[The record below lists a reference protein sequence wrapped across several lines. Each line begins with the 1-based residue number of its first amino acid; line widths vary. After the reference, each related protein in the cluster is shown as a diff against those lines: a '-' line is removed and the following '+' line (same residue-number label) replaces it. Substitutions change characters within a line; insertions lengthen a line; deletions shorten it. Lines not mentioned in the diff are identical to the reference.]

1 MQTFACGYCIF
12 LMQKKNNI
20 LKRNVTLHQNNYLYK
35 RLTLI
40 NVMMKQVNIQ
50 FPLRML
56 GLLLGLFLS
65 VGAFAQIEVKGHVK
79 DATGEPIIG
88 ATVRVAGTQT
98 ATVSDFDGNFVLKA
112 NQGADIT
119 ISYVGY
125 QQATVK
131 AAPSLTVTL
140 QDDQTVLQDVVV
152 IGYGTVR
159 KSDATGSVMSV
170 EADQL
175 NKGLATSPADLLQG
189 KTPGVQITTNSGAP
203 GAGSTI
209 RIRGGSSL
217 SASNDPLIVID
228 GLPISST
235 EISGGDVLNTINP
248 NDIESFSI
256 LKDAS
261 ATAIYGS
268 RASNGVILIT
278 TKKGKAGS
286 KPRVNVDMSGSF
298 KTVAK
303 KVDVL
308 GADAFR
314 EFFMANYGDN
324 ADAVAALGNANT
336 KWQDEIY
343 RSAFS
348 EEINAS
354 VTGGYVS
361 KESTFKMPYRVS
373 AGFLNN
379 DGTLK
384 TTGMSRGTV
393 GINLTPTLLNDRLTI
408 NLNGKGVFT
417 HNSYADEGAIGAAV
431 QYDPLKPVDSMW
443 MSNGAPNTMST
454 LNPVAM
460 LNQQNKDSYVRR
472 FVGNAQFDYKFKF
485 LPGLRAN
492 LNLGLDFSTTTGWNI
507 SDQYSEVSYHD
518 KVQNGTGAWE
528 KYTQLR
534 RDQTLEFYLAYAK
547 ELKEIYSRFDV
558 LAGYSWQRFYN
569 KTTDKKIANDGSGQ
583 EYDVSKPI
591 FMTESYLVSF
601 YGRLNYTL
609 LDRYLLTFTLRDD
622 GTSRFQNN
630 KWGLFPSAALAWRI
644 SEEPFMKNADWLSN
658 LKLRLGYGITGQQ
671 NINQGD
677 YPSIPTVHTNQGG
690 SYYMFGNGIVV
701 PITAKGY
708 ASQIKW
714 EETTTY
720 NIGLDFG
727 FARNRIN
734 GSIDVYKRKTND
746 LLNKVPVAS
755 GTNLTNY
762 LLMNVGDMENKG
774 IEAALN
780 VVPIEKKDLRW
791 EIGFNI
797 AYNKNKITRLTASD
811 DPSYL
816 GVEAGDI
823 SGGVGNKIQIQQV
836 GNPINSFY
844 VYQQVYDEAGK
855 PLEGVYV
862 DRNFDGQIT
871 DDDRYV
877 YYKPDADVNLGL
889 NTELSYKKWTLS
901 ASLRSSL
908 GNYVY
913 NNVASNTEMKADM
926 WTNNFICNR
935 VSTAPYS
942 NFAQAQYK
950 SDYYVQNASFLKLD
964 KVTLAYN
971 IAPWV
976 RVNFTAQNIFTIT
989 KYDGVDPEVANGID
1003 NNMYP
1008 RSRNFILGASFNF

>member
-1 MQTFACGYCIF
+1 
-12 LMQKKNNI
+12 
-20 LKRNVTLHQNNYLYK
+20 
-35 RLTLI
+35 
-40 NVMMKQVNIQ
+40 MKQVNIQ
-50 FPLRML
+50 LPLRMMAL
-56 GLLLGLFLS
+56 VLGLFLS
-65 VGAFAQIEVKGHVK
+65 VGAFAQQITVKGHVK

-88 ATVRVAGTQT
+88 ASIRVVGTQT
-98 ATVSDFDGNFVLKA
+98 GAVSDFDGNFQVKA
-112 NQGADIT
+112 NQGQT
-119 ISYVGY
+119 LSVTYVGY
-125 QQATVK
+125 QTAEVK
-131 AAPSLTVTL
+131 AAPSVTITL
-140 QDDQTVLQDVVV
+140 QDDAQLLKDVVV
-152 IGYGTVR
+152 IGYGTVK

-235 EISGGDVLNTINP
+235 DISGGDVLNTINP

-278 TKKGKAGS
+278 TKKGKAGA
-286 KPRVNVDMSGSF
+286 KPRINVDLSGTF
-298 KTVAK
+298 KTVGK

-308 GADAFR
+308 SAEGLR
-314 EFFMANYGDN
+314 ELFTSRYSDN
-324 ADAVAALGNANT
+324 ADAMAALGNANT
-336 KWQDEIY
+336 NWQDEIY
-343 RSAFS
+343 KTAFA
-348 EEINAS
+348 EEVNAS
-354 VTGGYVS
+354 VTGGYVAQ
-361 KESTFKMPYRVS
+361 EGDFKMPYRIS

-384 TTGMSRGTV
+384 TSNMNRGTV
-393 GINLTPTLLNDRLTI
+393 GLNLTPTLLDDRLTI

-417 HNSYADEGAIGAAV
+417 HNAYADEGAIGQAV
-431 QYDPLKPVDSMW
+431 KYNPLKPVYNEDGTYHYWMNSGLPNSM
-443 MSNGAPNTMST
+443 AL
-454 LNPVAM
+454 LNPVAQ

-485 LPGLRAN
+485 LEGLRAN
-492 LNLGLDFSTTTGWNI
+492 LNLGLDFSTTSGWNVTEQNSEI
-507 SDQYSEVSYHD
+507 SWHD
-518 KVQNGTGAWE
+518 KAQNGSGLWE
-528 KYTQLR
+528 SYSQLR

-547 ELKEIYSRFDV
+547 ELEELKSRFDI
-558 LAGYSWQRFYN
+558 LGGYSWQRFFN
-569 KTTDKKIANDGSGQ
+569 RTTSYKVSNDGLGT
-583 EYDVSKPI
+583 EFATTPLFK
-591 FMTESYLVSF
+591 TESYLVSF

-609 LDRYLLTFTLRDD
+609 MERYLLTATLRND

-630 KWGLFPSAALAWRI
+630 KWGLFPSVALAWRI
-644 SEEPFMKNADWLSN
+644 SEEPFLKNVDWLSN

-671 NINQGD
+671 NIGQGD
-677 YPSIPTVHTNQGG
+677 YPSIATYHTNQAG
-690 SYYMFGNGIVV
+690 SYYWFGNSMII
-701 PITAKGY
+701 PITPKGY
-708 ASQIKW
+708 AAQIKW

-720 NIGLDFG
+720 NAGLDFG
-727 FARNRIN
+727 FMRNRIN
-734 GSIDVYKRKTND
+734 GSIDLYKRKTND
-746 LLNKVPVAS
+746 LLNFVPVSA

-762 LLMNVGDMENKG
+762 LLQNVGDMENKG
-774 IEAALN
+774 IEVALN
-780 VVPIEKKDLRW
+780 VVPIEQKDLRW
-791 EIGFNI
+791 EVGVNV
-797 AYNKNKITRLTASD
+797 AYNKNEITKLTASD
-811 DPSYL
+811 DPTYP
-816 GVEAGDI
+816 GVETGGI
-823 SGGVGNKIQIQQV
+823 SGGVGNKVQIQKV

-844 VYQQVYDEAGK
+844 VFQQVYAENGK

-862 DRNFDGQIT
+862 DRNHDGQIT

-877 YYKPDADVNLGL
+877 YYKPDADVNIGF

-913 NNVASNTEMKADM
+913 NNVASDAEMLADL
-926 WTNNFICNR
+926 WTNNFIANR
-935 VSTAPYS
+935 VTTAPFS
-942 NFAQAQYK
+942 NFSQAQYK

-971 IAPWV
+971 LTDWC
-976 RVNFTAQNIFTIT
+976 RLNFTAQNIFTIT
-989 KYDGVDPEVANGID
+989 NYEGVDPEVAGGID

>member
-1 MQTFACGYCIF
+1 MQ
-12 LMQKKNNI
+12 
-20 LKRNVTLHQNNYLYK
+20 
-35 RLTLI
+35 
-40 NVMMKQVNIQ
+40 MMKQVNIQ

-56 GLLLGLFLS
+56 GLILGLFLS
-65 VGAFAQIEVKGHVK
+65 VSAFAQIEVKGHVK
-79 DATGEPIIG
+79 DATGEAIIG
-88 ATVRVAGTQT
+88 ATVRVDGTQT
-98 ATVSDFDGNFVLKA
+98 ATVTDFDGNFVLKA
-112 NQGADIT
+112 NQGANIT

-125 QQATVK
+125 QNATVK
-131 AAPSLTVTL
+131 AAPSVEVTL
-140 QDDQTVLQDVVV
+140 VDDETVLQDVVV
-152 IGYGTVR
+152 IGYGSVR
-159 KSDATGSVMSV
+159 KSDATGSVTSV

-189 KTPGVQITTNSGAP
+189 KTPGVQVTTNSGAP
-203 GAGSTI
+203 GAGAKI
-209 RIRGGSSL
+209 RLSGGSSL

-235 EISGGDVLNTINP
+235 EISGGDLLNTINP

-278 TKKGKAGS
+278 TKKGKAGA
-286 KPRVNVDMSGSF
+286 KPRINVDMSGTF

-308 GADAFR
+308 SADAFR
-314 EFFMANYGDN
+314 EFFVANYGDN
-324 ADAVAALGNANT
+324 ADAMAALGNANT

-343 RSAFS
+343 RNAFA

-361 KESTFKMPYRVS
+361 KEQVFKMPYRVS

-393 GINLTPTLLNDRLTI
+393 GFNLTPTLLNDRLTI
-408 NLNGKGVFT
+408 NLNAKGVFT
-417 HNSYADEGAIGAAV
+417 HNKFADEGAIGAAV
-431 QYDPLKPVDSMW
+431 QYNPLKPVDHKW
-443 MSNGAPNTMST
+443 ESNGAPNTMST

-460 LNQQNKDSYVRR
+460 LDEQHKSSYIRR
-472 FVGNAQFDYKFKF
+472 FIGNAQFDYKFKF
-485 LPGLRAN
+485 LDGLRAN
-492 LNLGLDFSTTTGWNI
+492 LNIGIDYSTTSGWNI
-507 SDQYSEVSYHD
+507 TDEGSEISYHN
-518 KVQNGTGAWE
+518 KVENGTGLWE
-528 KYTQLR
+528 KYTQKR
-534 RDQTLEFYLAYAK
+534 NDKTLEFYLAYAR

-558 LAGYSWQRFYN
+558 LAGYSWQHFYN
-569 KTTDKKIANDGSGQ
+569 ETTSEKESNDGHHTRLYG
-583 EYDVSKPI
+583 DPTLFK
-591 FMTESYLVSF
+591 TESYLISF
-601 YGRLNYTL
+601 YGRLNYTFM
-609 LDRYLLTFTLRDD
+609 DRYLLTFTIRDD

-630 KWGLFPSAALAWRI
+630 KWGVFPSAALAWRVN
-644 SEEPFMKNADWLSN
+644 EEPFLMNVVWLSN
-658 LKLRLGYGITGQQ
+658 LKLRLGWGITGQQ

-677 YPSIPTVHTNQGG
+677 YPSIATYHTNQHG
-690 SYYMFGNGIVV
+690 SYYWFGNNEII
-701 PITAKGY
+701 PITPKGY
-708 ASQIKW
+708 AAQIKW

-727 FARNRIN
+727 FMRNRIN

-746 LLNKVPVAS
+746 LLNRVPVAA

-774 IEAALN
+774 IEVALN
-780 VVPIEKKDLRW
+780 VVPFEKKDLRW
-791 EIGFNI
+791 ELGVNVS
-797 AYNKNKITRLTASD
+797 YNKNEITKLTASD
-811 DPSYL
+811 DPSYP
-816 GVEAGDI
+816 GVETGGI
-823 SGGVGNKIQIQQV
+823 SGGVGNNIQIQKV

-844 VYQQVYDEAGK
+844 VLQQVYDEAGK

-862 DRNFDGQIT
+862 DRNHDGQIT

-877 YYKPDADVNLGL
+877 YYKPDADVNIGF
-889 NTELSYKKWTLS
+889 NTELNYKKWTLS
-901 ASLRSSL
+901 AAFRASL

-935 VSTAPYS
+935 VSTAPET
-942 NFAQAQYK
+942 NFQQAQYK

-971 IAPWV
+971 IASWV
-976 RVNFTAQNIFTIT
+976 RVNFTAQNVFTIT
-989 KYDGVDPEVANGID
+989 KYKGVDPEVANGID

>member
-1 MQTFACGYCIF
+1 
-12 LMQKKNNI
+12 
-20 LKRNVTLHQNNYLYK
+20 
-35 RLTLI
+35 
-40 NVMMKQVNIQ
+40 MMKQVKLM
-50 FPLRML
+50 PKRML
-56 GLLLGLFLS
+56 ALICGLILS
-65 VGAFAQIEVKGHVK
+65 ITAFAQQITVNGNVK

-88 ATVRVAGTQT
+88 ATVRVAGQQGGVIT
-98 ATVSDFDGNFVLKA
+98 DFDGNFHIQA
-112 NQGADIT
+112 NSGATIT
-119 ISYVGY
+119 VSYVGY
-125 QQATVK
+125 QEAQVA
-131 AAPSLTVTL
+131 AAPRVNIVL
-140 QDDQTVLQDVVV
+140 QDDAQLLKDVVV
-152 IGYGTVR
+152 IGYGTVK

-228 GLPISST
+228 GLPISGT
-235 EISGGDVLNTINP
+235 GISGGDVLNTINP

-286 KPRVNVDMSGSF
+286 KPRVNIDMTGTV

-308 GADAFR
+308 DANAFR
-314 EFFMANYGDN
+314 EFFTANYADN
-324 ADAVAALGNANT
+324 ADAMAALGNANT
-336 KWQDEIY
+336 NWQDQIY
-343 RSAFS
+343 RTAFS

-354 VTGGYVS
+354 VTGGYVAKNKAFS
-361 KESTFKMPYRVS
+361 MPYRVS

-384 TTGMSRGTV
+384 TTNMNRGTI
-393 GINLTPTLLNDRLTI
+393 GLNLTPTLLNDRLTI

-417 HNSYADEGAIGAAV
+417 HNSFADEGAIGQAV
-431 QYDPLKPVDSMW
+431 KYNPLKPVYNEDGSYHYWMISGLPNSM
-443 MSNGAPNTMST
+443 SL
-454 LNPVAM
+454 LNPVAQ
-460 LNQQNKDSYVRR
+460 LYQQNKDSYVRR

-485 LPGLRAN
+485 LEGLRAN
-492 LNLGLDFSTTTGWNI
+492 LNLGLDYSTTTGWNVTEKDSEI
-507 SDQYSEVSYHD
+507 SWHN
-518 KVQNGTGAWE
+518 KVENGSGAWQ
-528 KYTQLR
+528 KYTQKR
-534 RDQTLEFYLAYAK
+534 QDKTLEFYLAYAR
-547 ELKEIYSRFDV
+547 ELKEINSRFDI
-558 LAGYSWQRFYN
+558 LGGYSWQHFHN
-569 KTTDKKIANDGSGQ
+569 ETTDFKMANDGSGT
-583 EYDVSKPI
+583 EFNYTPLFK
-591 FMTESYLVSF
+591 TESYLVSF
-601 YGRLNYTL
+601 YGRLNYTFM
-609 LDRYLLTFTLRDD
+609 DRYLLTATLRND

-630 KWGLFPSAALAWRI
+630 KWGLFPSVALAWRI
-644 SEEPFMKNADWLSN
+644 SEEPFLHNVDWLSN

-671 NINQGD
+671 NIGQGD
-677 YPSIPTVHTNQGG
+677 YPSIPTYHTNMGG
-690 SYYMFGNGIVV
+690 SYYWFGNNVIV
-701 PITAKGY
+701 PITPKGY
-708 ASQIKW
+708 AAQIKW

-727 FARNRIN
+727 FWNNRIN
-734 GSIDVYKRKTND
+734 GSVDVYKRVTND
-746 LLNKVPVAS
+746 LLNYVPVA
-755 GTNLTNY
+755 GLTNLTNY
-762 LLMNVGDMENKG
+762 LLQNVGDMENKG
-774 IEAALN
+774 IEVALN

-791 EIGFNI
+791 EIGVNV
-797 AYNKNKITRLTASD
+797 AYNKNEITRLTASD

-816 GVEAGDI
+816 GVETGGI
-823 SGGVGNKIQIQQV
+823 SGGVGNNIQIQKV
-836 GNPINSFY
+836 GNPLNSFY
-844 VYQQVYDEAGK
+844 VFQQVYDEAGK

-862 DRNFDGQIT
+862 DRNHDGQIT

-877 YYKPDADVNLGL
+877 YYKPDADVNIGL
-889 NTELSYKKWTLS
+889 NTELSYQKWTLS

-913 NNVASNTEMKADM
+913 NNVQSDAEMKADM
-926 WTNNFICNR
+926 WTNNFIANR
-935 VSTAPYS
+935 ISSAPYT

-964 KVTLAYN
+964 RVTLAYN
-971 IAPWV
+971 ICDWA
-976 RVNFTAQNIFTIT
+976 RVHFTAQNIFTIT
-989 KYDGVDPEVANGID
+989 NYKGVDPEVAGGID

-1008 RSRNFILGASFNF
+1008 RSRNFLVGASFNF

>member
-1 MQTFACGYCIF
+1 
-12 LMQKKNNI
+12 
-20 LKRNVTLHQNNYLYK
+20 
-35 RLTLI
+35 
-40 NVMMKQVNIQ
+40 MMKQVNIQ
-50 FPLRML
+50 VPLRML
-56 GLLLGLFLS
+56 GLILGLFLS

-79 DATGEPIIG
+79 DAAGEDIIG
-88 ATVRVAGTQT
+88 ATVRVEGTQT

-112 NQGADIT
+112 KEGAT
-119 ISYVGY
+119 LVVSYVGY
-125 QQATVK
+125 QNATVK
-131 AAPSLTVTL
+131 AAPTVEVTL
-140 QDDQTVLQDVVV
+140 VDDETVLQDVVV
-152 IGYGTVR
+152 IGYGSVR

-189 KTPGVQITTNSGAP
+189 KTPGVQIVTNSGAP
-203 GAGSTI
+203 GAGAKI

-235 EISGGDVLNTINP
+235 EISGGDMLNTINP

-286 KPRVNVDMSGSF
+286 KPRINVDMSGTF

-308 GADAFR
+308 SADAFR
-314 EFFMANYGDN
+314 EFFMANYGTN

-336 KWQDEIY
+336 NWQDEIY
-343 RSAFS
+343 RNTFA

-354 VTGGYVS
+354 VSGGYVS
-361 KESTFKMPYRVS
+361 GNKTFKMPYRVS

-379 DGTLK
+379 DGNLK
-384 TTGMSRGTV
+384 TTGMSRTNLGF
-393 GINLTPTLLNDRLTI
+393 NLTPTLFDDRLTI

-417 HNSYADEGAIGAAV
+417 HNKFADEGAIGSAI
-431 QYDPLKPVDSMW
+431 QYNPLKSVDSKW
-443 MSNGAPNTMST
+443 ESNGAPNTMST
-454 LNPVAM
+454 LNPVFQ
-460 LNQQNKDSYVRR
+460 LNEQHKSSYVRR

-485 LPGLRAN
+485 LDGLRAN
-492 LNLGLDFSTTTGWNI
+492 LNLGLDISTTSGWNI
-507 SDQYSEVSYHD
+507 SDYQSEVSYHN
-518 KVQNGTGAWE
+518 KVENGTGLFE

-558 LAGYSWQRFYN
+558 LAGYSWQHFYN
-569 KTTDKKIANDGSGQ
+569 KTTNEKVSNDGNNTYLYG
-583 EYDVSKPI
+583 DPNLFK
-591 FMTESYLVSF
+591 TESFLISF

-609 LDRYLLTFTLRDD
+609 LDRYLLTFTIRDD

-630 KWGLFPSAALAWRI
+630 KWGVFPSAALAWRI
-644 SEEPFMKNADWLSN
+644 SEENFMKSADWLSN
-658 LKLRLGYGITGQQ
+658 LKLRLGWGITGQQ

-677 YPSIPTVHTNQGG
+677 YPSIATYHTNQHG
-690 SYYMFGNGIVV
+690 SLYMFGNNVII
-701 PITAKGY
+701 PITPKGY
-708 ASQIKW
+708 APQIKW

-727 FARNRIN
+727 FLGNRIN
-734 GSIDVYKRKTND
+734 GSIDVYQRKTKD

-762 LLMNVGDMENKG
+762 LLTNVGDMENKG
-774 IEAALN
+774 IEGALN
-780 VVPIEKKDLRW
+780 VVPIEQKDLRL

-797 AYNKNKITRLTASD
+797 TYNKNKITRLTASD
-811 DPSYL
+811 DPSYP
-816 GVEAGDI
+816 GVEDGGI
-823 SGGVGNKIQIQQV
+823 SGGVGNKIQIQKV
-836 GNPINSFY
+836 GNPMNSFY
-844 VYQQVYDEAGK
+844 VLQQVYDEAGK

-862 DRNFDGQIT
+862 DRNHDGQIT

-877 YYKPDADVNLGL
+877 YYKPDPDVIIGL
-889 NTELSYKKWTLS
+889 NTELSYKKWTFS
-901 ASLRSSL
+901 AAFRSFL

-942 NFAQAQYK
+942 NFQQAQYK

-964 KVTLAYN
+964 KVTVAYN

-976 RVNFTAQNIFTIT
+976 RVNFTAQNVFTIS

>member
-1 MQTFACGYCIF
+1 MQ
-12 LMQKKNNI
+12 
-20 LKRNVTLHQNNYLYK
+20 
-35 RLTLI
+35 
-40 NVMMKQVNIQ
+40 MMKQVNIQ

-56 GLLLGLFLS
+56 GLILGLFLS
-65 VGAFAQIEVKGHVK
+65 VSAFAQIEVKGHVK
-79 DATGEPIIG
+79 DATGEAIIG
-88 ATVRVAGTQT
+88 ATVRVDGTQT
-98 ATVSDFDGNFVLKA
+98 ATVTDFDGNFVLKA
-112 NQGADIT
+112 NQGANIT

-125 QQATVK
+125 QNATVK
-131 AAPSLTVTL
+131 AAPSVEVTL
-140 QDDQTVLQDVVV
+140 VDDETVLQDVVV
-152 IGYGTVR
+152 IGYGSVR
-159 KSDATGSVMSV
+159 KSDATGSVTSV

-189 KTPGVQITTNSGAP
+189 KTPGVQVTTNSGAP
-203 GAGSTI
+203 GAGAKI

-235 EISGGDVLNTINP
+235 EISGGDLLNTINP

-278 TKKGKAGS
+278 TKKGKAGA
-286 KPRVNVDMSGSF
+286 KPRINVDMSGTF

-308 GADAFR
+308 SADAFR
-314 EFFMANYGDN
+314 DFFTANYGDN
-324 ADAVAALGNANT
+324 ADAMAALGNANT

-343 RSAFS
+343 KNAFA

-361 KESTFKMPYRVS
+361 KEQAFKMPYRVS

-384 TTGMSRGTV
+384 TTGMSRGTL
-393 GINLTPTLLNDRLTI
+393 GFNLTPTLFDDRLTI
-408 NLNGKGVFT
+408 NLNAKGVFT
-417 HNSYADEGAIGAAV
+417 HNKFADEGAIGAAV
-431 QYDPLKPVDSMW
+431 QYNPLKSVDHKW
-443 MSNGAPNTMST
+443 ESNGAPNTMST

-460 LNQQNKDSYVRR
+460 LNEQHKSSYVRR
-472 FVGNAQFDYKFKF
+472 FIGNAQFDYKFKF
-485 LPGLRAN
+485 LDGLRAN
-492 LNLGLDFSTTTGWNI
+492 LNLGIDYSTTSGWNI
-507 SDQYSEVSYHD
+507 TDMGSEISYHN
-518 KVQNGTGAWE
+518 KVENGTGLWE
-528 KYTQLR
+528 KYTQKR
-534 RDQTLEFYLAYAK
+534 NDKTLEFYLAYAR

-558 LAGYSWQRFYN
+558 LAGYSWQHFHN
-569 KTTDKKIANDGSGQ
+569 ETTNEKESNDGHHTRLYG
-583 EYDVSKPI
+583 DPTLFK
-591 FMTESYLVSF
+591 TESYLISF
-601 YGRLNYTL
+601 YGRLNYTFM
-609 LDRYLLTFTLRDD
+609 DRYLLTFTIRDD

-630 KWGLFPSAALAWRI
+630 KWGVFPSAALAWRMT
-644 SEEPFMKNADWLSN
+644 EEPFLRNVDWLSN
-658 LKLRLGYGITGQQ
+658 LKLRLGWGITGQQ

-677 YPSIPTVHTNQGG
+677 YPSIATYHTNQHG
-690 SYYMFGNGIVV
+690 SYYWFGNNEII
-701 PITAKGY
+701 PITPKGY
-708 ASQIKW
+708 AAQIKW

-727 FARNRIN
+727 FVRNRIN
-734 GSIDVYKRKTND
+734 GSIDVYKRVTKD
-746 LLNKVPVAS
+746 LLNRVPVAA

-774 IEAALN
+774 IEVALN

-791 EIGFNI
+791 EVGVNVS
-797 AYNKNKITRLTASD
+797 YNKNEITKLTASD
-811 DPSYL
+811 DPSYP
-816 GVEAGDI
+816 GVEAGGI
-823 SGGVGNKIQIQQV
+823 SGGVGNNIQIQKV

-844 VYQQVYDEAGK
+844 VLQQVYDEAGK

-862 DRNFDGQIT
+862 DRNHDGQIT

-877 YYKPDADVNLGL
+877 YYKPDADVNIGL

-901 ASLRSSL
+901 AAFRSSL

-935 VSTAPYS
+935 VSTAPNT
-942 NFAQAQYK
+942 NFQQAQYK

-971 IAPWV
+971 LASWV
-976 RVNFTAQNIFTIT
+976 RLNFTAQNVFTIT

>member
-1 MQTFACGYCIF
+1 
-12 LMQKKNNI
+12 
-20 LKRNVTLHQNNYLYK
+20 
-35 RLTLI
+35 
-40 NVMMKQVNIQ
+40 MKQVNIQ
-50 FPLRML
+50 IPLRML

-65 VGAFAQIEVKGHVK
+65 VGAFAQIDVKGHVK

-88 ATVRVAGTQT
+88 ATVRVDGTQT
-98 ATVSDFDGNFVLKA
+98 ATISDFDGNFALTA
-112 NQGADIT
+112 NQGANISV
-119 ISYVGY
+119 SYVGFVT
-125 QQATVK
+125 ATVK
-131 AAPSLTVTL
+131 AAPNLVITL
-140 QDDQTVLQDVVV
+140 KEDQTVLQDVVV

-159 KSDATGSVMSV
+159 KSDATGSVMTV

-189 KTPGVQITTNSGAP
+189 KTPGVQIMTNSGAP

-268 RASNGVILIT
+268 RASNGVIIIT
-278 TKKGKAGS
+278 TKKGKAGA
-286 KPRVNVDMSGSF
+286 KPHVNIDMTGSF
-298 KTVAK
+298 KTIAK

-308 GADAFR
+308 GADSFKD
-314 EFFMANYGDN
+314 FFVANYSGN
-324 ADAVAALGNANT
+324 ADAMAALGNAKT
-336 KWQDEIY
+336 DWQDKIY
-343 RSAFS
+343 RTAWT

-354 VTGGYVS
+354 VTGGYVKGS
-361 KESTFKMPYRVS
+361 DFKMPYRVS

-379 DGTLK
+379 DGILK
-384 TTGMSRGTV
+384 TTNMNRGTFGV
-393 GINLTPTLLNDRLTI
+393 NLTPTLLDDRLTI

-417 HNSYADEGAIGAAV
+417 HNSFADEGAIGSAI
-431 QYDPLKPVDSMW
+431 QYNPLKPVYNEDGSYHYWMNSGLPNSM
-443 MSNGAPNTMST
+443 AT
-454 LNPVAM
+454 LNPVAQ
-460 LNQQNKDSYVRR
+460 LEQQNKDSYVRR

-492 LNLGLDFSTTTGWNI
+492 LNLGLDYSTTTGWDI
-507 SDQYSEVSYHD
+507 TDYKSEISYHN
-518 KVQNGTGAWE
+518 KVQNGTGEWK
-528 KYTQLR
+528 KYTQMR
-534 RDQTLEFYLAYAK
+534 RDQTLEFYLAYAR
-547 ELKEIYSRFDV
+547 ELKELRSRFDI
-558 LAGYSWQRFYN
+558 LGGYSWQHFYN
-569 KTTDKKIANDGSGQ
+569 KKTERKLSNDGNNL
-583 EYDVSKPI
+583 EYAVKEPI

-601 YGRLNYTL
+601 YGRLNWTL
-609 LDRYLLTFTLRDD
+609 MDRYLLTATLRND

-630 KWGLFPSAALAWRI
+630 KWGLFPSVALAWRI
-644 SEEPFMKNADWLSN
+644 NEEAFLKDVDWLSN

-677 YPSIPTVHTNQGG
+677 YPSIPTYHTNQGG
-690 SYYMFGNGIVV
+690 SYYWFGNSAIV
-701 PITAKGY
+701 PITPKGY
-708 ASQIKW
+708 AAQIKW

-720 NIGLDFG
+720 NVGLDFG
-727 FARNRIN
+727 FLKNRIN
-734 GSIDVYKRKTND
+734 GSVDVYKRKTND
-746 LLNKVPVAS
+746 LLNEVPVAA

-762 LLMNVGDMENKG
+762 LLQNVGDMENKG
-774 IEAALN
+774 IEVAVN
-780 VVPIEKKDLRW
+780 VVPIEKKNLRW
-791 EIGFNI
+791 EIGVNF
-797 AYNKNKITRLTASD
+797 AYNKNEITRLTASD

-816 GVEAGDI
+816 GVEVGDI
-823 SGGVGNKIQIQQV
+823 NGGVGNHIQIQQV

-844 VYQQVYDEAGK
+844 VFQQVYDEAGK

-862 DRNFDGQIT
+862 DRNHDGQIT
-871 DDDRYV
+871 DNDRYV
-877 YYKPDADVNLGL
+877 YYKPDADVNIGL

-901 ASLRSSL
+901 AAFRSSL

-935 VSTAPYS
+935 VTTAPYS
-942 NFAQAQYK
+942 DFSQAQYR

-964 KVTLAYN
+964 KMTLAYN
-971 IAPWV
+971 VCDWI
-976 RVNFTAQNIFTIT
+976 RVHLTAQNVFTIT
-989 KYDGVDPEVANGID
+989 NYKGVDPEVKDGLD
-1003 NNMYP
+1003 KNMYP
-1008 RSRNFILGASFNF
+1008 RSRNFIVGASFNF

>member
-1 MQTFACGYCIF
+1 
-12 LMQKKNNI
+12 
-20 LKRNVTLHQNNYLYK
+20 
-35 RLTLI
+35 
-40 NVMMKQVNIQ
+40 MMKQVNIQ
-50 FPLRML
+50 VPLRML
-56 GLLLGLFLS
+56 GLILGLFLS

-79 DATGEPIIG
+79 DAAGEDIIG
-88 ATVRVAGTQT
+88 ATIRVEGTQT

-112 NQGADIT
+112 NEGAT
-119 ISYVGY
+119 LVVSYVGY
-125 QQATVK
+125 QNATVK
-131 AAPSLTVTL
+131 AAPFVEVTL
-140 QDDQTVLQDVVV
+140 QDDATVLQDVVV

-189 KTPGVQITTNSGAP
+189 KTPGVQIVSTSGAP
-203 GAGSTI
+203 GASSKI

-235 EISGGDVLNTINP
+235 EISGGDMLNTINP

-286 KPRVNVDMSGSF
+286 KPRINVDMSGTF

-308 GADAFR
+308 SADAFR
-314 EFFMANYGDN
+314 EFFMANYGTN

-336 KWQDEIY
+336 NWQDEIY
-343 RSAFS
+343 RNTFA

-354 VTGGYVS
+354 VSGGYVS
-361 KESTFKMPYRVS
+361 GNKVFKMPYRVS

-379 DGTLK
+379 DGNLK
-384 TTGMSRGTV
+384 TTGMSRGNF
-393 GINLTPTLLNDRLTI
+393 GFNLTPTLFDDRLTI

-417 HNSYADEGAIGAAV
+417 HNKFADEGAIGSAI
-431 QYDPLKPVDSMW
+431 QYNPLKPVDNKW
-443 MSNGAPNTMST
+443 ESNGAPNTMST
-454 LNPVAM
+454 LNPVFQ
-460 LNQQNKDSYVRR
+460 LNEQHKSSYVRR

-485 LPGLRAN
+485 LDGLRAN
-492 LNLGLDFSTTTGWNI
+492 LNLGLDISTTSGWNI
-507 SDQYSEVSYHD
+507 SDYQSEVSYHN
-518 KVQNGTGAWE
+518 KVENGTGLWE

-547 ELKEIYSRFDV
+547 ELKEINSRFDV
-558 LAGYSWQRFYN
+558 LAGYSWQHFYN
-569 KTTDKKIANDGSGQ
+569 KTTNEKKSNDGNNKYLYG
-583 EYDVSKPI
+583 DPTLFK
-591 FMTESYLVSF
+591 TESYLISF
-601 YGRLNYTL
+601 YGRLNYTFM
-609 LDRYLLTFTLRDD
+609 DRYLLTFTIRDD

-630 KWGLFPSAALAWRI
+630 KWGVFPSAALAWRI
-644 SEEPFMKNADWLSN
+644 SEENFMKNVDWLSN
-658 LKLRLGYGITGQQ
+658 LKLRLGWGITGQQ

-677 YPSIPTVHTNQGG
+677 YPSIATYHTNQHG
-690 SYYMFGNGIVV
+690 SLYMFGNNVII
-701 PITAKGY
+701 PITPKGY

-727 FARNRIN
+727 FLGNRIN
-734 GSIDVYKRKTND
+734 GSIDVYMRKTKD

-762 LLMNVGDMENKG
+762 LLTNVGDMENKG
-774 IEAALN
+774 IEGALN
-780 VVPIEKKDLRW
+780 VVPIEQKDLRW

-811 DPSYL
+811 DPSYP
-816 GVEAGDI
+816 GVEDGGI
-823 SGGVGNKIQIQQV
+823 SGGVGNKIQIQKV
-836 GNPINSFY
+836 GNPMNSFY
-844 VYQQVYDEAGK
+844 VLQQVYDETGK
-855 PLEGVYV
+855 PLEGIYV
-862 DRNFDGQIT
+862 DRNHDGQIT

-877 YYKPDADVNLGL
+877 YYKPDPDVIIGL

-901 ASLRSSL
+901 AAFRSFL

-942 NFAQAQYK
+942 NFQQAQYK

-964 KVTLAYN
+964 KITLAYN

-976 RVNFTAQNIFTIT
+976 RVNFTAQNVFTIT

>member
-1 MQTFACGYCIF
+1 
-12 LMQKKNNI
+12 
-20 LKRNVTLHQNNYLYK
+20 
-35 RLTLI
+35 
-40 NVMMKQVNIQ
+40 MMKQVKLM
-50 FPLRML
+50 PKRML
-56 GLLLGLFLS
+56 ALICGLILS
-65 VGAFAQIEVKGHVK
+65 ITAFAQQITVNGNVK

-88 ATVRVAGTQT
+88 ATVRVAGQT
-98 ATVSDFDGNFVLKA
+98 GGVITDIDGNFQVKA
-112 NQGADIT
+112 NSGATIT
-119 ISYVGY
+119 VSYVGY
-125 QQATVK
+125 QEASVA
-131 AAPSLTVTL
+131 AAPRVNIVLE
-140 QDDQTVLQDVVV
+140 DDAQLLKDVVV
-152 IGYGTVR
+152 IGYGTVK

-235 EISGGDVLNTINP
+235 GISGGDVLNTINP

-286 KPRVNVDMSGSF
+286 KPRVNIDMTGTF

-308 GADAFR
+308 EGDAFR

-343 RSAFS
+343 RTAFS

-354 VTGGYVS
+354 VTGGYVAKNS
-361 KESTFKMPYRVS
+361 DFKMPYRVS

-384 TTGMSRGTV
+384 TTNMNRSTLGV
-393 GINLTPTLLNDRLTI
+393 NLTPTLLDDRLTI

-417 HNSYADEGAIGAAV
+417 HNSFADEGAIGSAV
-431 QYDPLKPVDSMW
+431 QYNPMKPVYNEDGKFHYW
-443 MSNGAPNTMST
+443 MNGNLPNSMST
-454 LNPVAM
+454 LNPVAQ
-460 LNQQNKDSYVRR
+460 LEQQNKDAYVRR

-485 LPGLRAN
+485 LEGLRAN
-492 LNLGLDFSTTTGWNI
+492 LNLGLDYSTTSGWNI
-507 SDQYSEVSYHD
+507 TDYESEVSFHSKD
-518 KVQNGTGAWE
+518 QNGAGLWQ
-528 KYTQLR
+528 KYTQK
-534 RDQTLEFYLAYAK
+534 RDDKTLEFYLAYAR
-547 ELKEIYSRFDV
+547 ELKEINSRFDI
-558 LAGYSWQRFYN
+558 LGGYSWQHFYN
-569 KTTDKKIANDGSGQ
+569 ETTDYKQSNDGKETKYS
-583 EYDVSKPI
+583 YTPLYK
-591 FMTESYLVSF
+591 TESYLVSF
-601 YGRLNYTL
+601 YGRLNYTFM
-609 LDRYLLTFTLRDD
+609 DRYLLTFTLRDD
-622 GTSRFQNN
+622 GTSRFKNN
-630 KWGLFPSAALAWRI
+630 KWGLFPSAAFAWRI
-644 SEEPFMKNADWLSN
+644 NEEPFLKNVDWLSN
-658 LKLRLGYGITGQQ
+658 LKLRLGYGVTGQQ

-677 YPSIPTVHTNQGG
+677 YPSIPTYHTNQPG
-690 SYYMFGNGIVV
+690 SYYWFGNGMVI
-701 PITAKGY
+701 PITPKGY
-708 ASQIKW
+708 AGEIKW

-720 NIGLDFG
+720 NVGLDFG
-727 FARNRIN
+727 FWNNRIN
-734 GSIDVYKRKTND
+734 GSIDLYKRTTND
-746 LLNKVPVAS
+746 LLNYVPVSA

-762 LLMNVGDMENKG
+762 LLQNVGDMENKG
-774 IEAALN
+774 IEVALN

-791 EIGFNI
+791 ELGVNV
-797 AYNKNKITRLTASD
+797 AYNKNEITKLTASD
-811 DPSYL
+811 DPTYI
-816 GVEAGDI
+816 GVLTGGI
-823 SGGVGNKIQIQQV
+823 SGGVGNNIQIQKV

-844 VYQQVYDEAGK
+844 VYQQVYDQNGK

-862 DRNFDGQIT
+862 DRNGDGQIS

-877 YYKPDADVNLGL
+877 YYKPDADVNIGF

-901 ASLRSSL
+901 AALRSSL

-913 NNVASNTEMKADM
+913 NNVQSNNEMKADM
-926 WTNNFICNR
+926 WTNNFIANR
-935 VSTAPYS
+935 VTTAPFT
-942 NFAQAQYK
+942 NFSQAQYI
-950 SDYYVQNASFLKLD
+950 SDYYVQNASYLKLD
-964 KVTLAYN
+964 KLTLAYN
-971 IAPWV
+971 ITDWA
-976 RVNFTAQNIFTIT
+976 RVHFTAQNVFTVT
-989 KYDGVDPEVANGID
+989 NYKGVDPEVAGGID

-1008 RSRNFILGASFNF
+1008 RSRNFLVGASFNF

>member
-1 MQTFACGYCIF
+1 
-12 LMQKKNNI
+12 
-20 LKRNVTLHQNNYLYK
+20 
-35 RLTLI
+35 
-40 NVMMKQVNIQ
+40 MKQVNIQ
-50 FPLRML
+50 VPLRML
-56 GLLLGLFLS
+56 GLILGLFRS

-79 DATGEPIIG
+79 DAAGEDIIG
-88 ATVRVAGTQT
+88 ATVRVEGTQT

-112 NQGADIT
+112 KEGATIT
-119 ISYVGY
+119 VSYVGY
-125 QQATVK
+125 QTATVK
-131 AAPSLTVTL
+131 AAPNVEVTL
-140 QDDQTVLQDVVV
+140 VDDETVLQDVVV
-152 IGYGTVR
+152 IGYGSVR

-189 KTPGVQITTNSGAP
+189 KTPGVQIVTNSGAP
-203 GAGSTI
+203 GAGAKI

-235 EISGGDVLNTINP
+235 EISGGDMLNTINP

-286 KPRVNVDMSGSF
+286 KPRINVDMSGTF

-308 GADAFR
+308 SADAFR
-314 EFFMANYGDN
+314 EFFMANYGTN

-336 KWQDEIY
+336 NWQDEIY
-343 RSAFS
+343 RNTFA

-354 VTGGYVS
+354 VSGGYVS
-361 KESTFKMPYRVS
+361 GNKTFKMPYRVS

-379 DGTLK
+379 DGNLK
-384 TTGMSRGTV
+384 TTGMSRTNFGF
-393 GINLTPTLLNDRLTI
+393 NLTPTLFDDRLTI

-417 HNSYADEGAIGAAV
+417 HNKFADEGAIGSAI
-431 QYDPLKPVDSMW
+431 QYNPLKSVDSKW
-443 MSNGAPNTMST
+443 ESNGAPNTMST
-454 LNPVAM
+454 LNPVFQ
-460 LNQQNKDSYVRR
+460 LNEQHKSSYVRR

-485 LPGLRAN
+485 LDGLRAN
-492 LNLGLDFSTTTGWNI
+492 LNLGLDISTTSGWNI
-507 SDQYSEVSYHD
+507 SDYQSEVSYHN
-518 KVQNGTGAWE
+518 KVENGTGLFE

-558 LAGYSWQRFYN
+558 LAGYSWQHFYN
-569 KTTDKKIANDGSGQ
+569 KTTNEKVSNDGNNTYLYG
-583 EYDVSKPI
+583 DPTLFK
-591 FMTESYLVSF
+591 TESFLISF

-609 LDRYLLTFTLRDD
+609 LDRYLLTFTIRDD

-630 KWGLFPSAALAWRI
+630 KWGVFPSAALAWRI
-644 SEEPFMKNADWLSN
+644 SEENFMKSADWLSN
-658 LKLRLGYGITGQQ
+658 LKLRLGWGITGQQ

-677 YPSIPTVHTNQGG
+677 YPSIATYHTNQHG
-690 SYYMFGNGIVV
+690 SLYMFGNNVII
-701 PITAKGY
+701 PITPKGY
-708 ASQIKW
+708 APKIKW

-727 FARNRIN
+727 FLGNRIN
-734 GSIDVYKRKTND
+734 GSIDVYQRKTKD

-762 LLMNVGDMENKG
+762 LLTNVGDMENKG
-774 IEAALN
+774 IEGALN
-780 VVPIEKKDLRW
+780 VVPIEQKDLRL

-797 AYNKNKITRLTASD
+797 TYNKNKITRLTASD
-811 DPSYL
+811 DPSYP
-816 GVEAGDI
+816 GVEDGGI
-823 SGGVGNKIQIQQV
+823 SGGVGNKIQIQKV
-836 GNPINSFY
+836 GNPMNSFY
-844 VYQQVYDEAGK
+844 VLQQVYDEAGK

-862 DRNFDGQIT
+862 DRNHDGQIT

-877 YYKPDADVNLGL
+877 YYKPDPDVIIGL
-889 NTELSYKKWTLS
+889 NTELSYKKWTFS
-901 ASLRSSL
+901 AAFRSFL

-942 NFAQAQYK
+942 NFQQAQYK

-964 KVTLAYN
+964 KVTVAYN

-976 RVNFTAQNIFTIT
+976 RVNFTAQNVFTIS

>member
-1 MQTFACGYCIF
+1 
-12 LMQKKNNI
+12 
-20 LKRNVTLHQNNYLYK
+20 
-35 RLTLI
+35 
-40 NVMMKQVNIQ
+40 MMKQVNIQ
-50 FPLRML
+50 IPLRML
-56 GLLLGLFLS
+56 ALVLGLFLS
-65 VGAFAQIEVKGHVK
+65 VGAFAQINVKGHVK
-79 DATGEPIIG
+79 DAQGEPIIG

-98 ATVSDFDGNFVLKA
+98 ATVTDFDGNFTLKA
-112 NQGADIT
+112 NQGATID
-119 ISYVGY
+119 ISYVGF
-125 QQATVK
+125 QSVSVK
-131 AAPSLTVTL
+131 AAPSLNITM
-140 QDDQTVLQDVVV
+140 QDDAQLLKDVVV
-152 IGYGTVR
+152 IGYGTVK
-159 KSDATGSVMSV
+159 KSDATGSVQSI

-175 NKGLATSPADLLQG
+175 GKGFATSPADLLQG
-189 KTPGVQITTNSGAP
+189 KSAGVTITSNSGAP
-203 GAGSTI
+203 GAGSKI

-235 EISGGDVLNTINP
+235 DISGGDVLNTINP

-286 KPRVNVDMSGSF
+286 KPRVNVDMTASL

-308 GADAFR
+308 SADGFR
-314 EFFMANYGDN
+314 DFFMANYGDN

-343 RSAFS
+343 QTAFA

-354 VTGGYVS
+354 VTGGYVA
-361 KESTFKMPYRVS
+361 KEADFKMPYRVS

-379 DGTLK
+379 DGNLK
-384 TTGMSRGTV
+384 TTGMNRGTLSM
-393 GINLTPTLLNDRLTI
+393 NLTPTLLNDRLTI

-431 QYDPLKPVDSMW
+431 QYDPLKPVYNEDGTYHYW

-454 LNPVAM
+454 LNPVAL

-485 LPGLRAN
+485 LEGLRAN
-492 LNLGLDFSTTTGWNI
+492 LNLGLDFSTTSGWNI
-507 SDQYSEVSYHD
+507 SDFQSETSYHN
-518 KVQNGTGAWE
+518 KVENGTGLRE

-547 ELKEIYSRFDV
+547 ELKEINSRFDI
-558 LAGYSWQRFYN
+558 LGGYSWQRFYN
-569 KTTDKKIANDGSGQ
+569 STTNDKISNDGNETRLYGDPTL
-583 EYDVSKPI
+583 YK
-591 FMTESYLVSF
+591 TESYLVSF
-601 YGRLNYTL
+601 YGRLNYTFM
-609 LDRYLLTFTLRDD
+609 DRYMLTATLRND

-630 KWGLFPSAALAWRI
+630 KWGLFPSVALAWRI
-644 SEEPFMKNADWLSN
+644 SEEGFLKNVDWLSN

-671 NINQGD
+671 NINSGD
-677 YPSIPTVHTNQGG
+677 YPSIATYHINQNG
-690 SYYMFGNGIVV
+690 SYYMFGNNVIV
-701 PITAKGY
+701 PITAKGFD
-708 ASQIKW
+708 ANIKW

-727 FARNRIN
+727 FLKNRIN
-734 GSIDVYKRKTND
+734 GSVDVYKRVTND

-774 IEAALN
+774 IEVAVN
-780 VVPIEKKDLRW
+780 VVPIEQKDLRW
-791 EIGFNI
+791 EVGVNV
-797 AYNKNKITRLTASD
+797 AYNKNEITRLTASD
-811 DPSYL
+811 DPSYP
-816 GVEAGDI
+816 GVEDGGI
-823 SGGVGNKIQIQQV
+823 SGGVGNKIQIQKV

-844 VYQQVYDEAGK
+844 VLQQVYGEDGK

-862 DRNFDGQIT
+862 DRNHDGQIT

-877 YYKPDADVNLGL
+877 YYKPDADVNIGF

-901 ASLRSSL
+901 AALRSAL
-908 GNYVY
+908 GCYVY

-935 VSTAPYS
+935 VASAPYT
-942 NFAQAQYK
+942 NFSQAQYK
-950 SDYYVQNASFLKLD
+950 SDYYVQNASWLKLD

-971 IAPWV
+971 VTDWC
-976 RVNFTAQNIFTIT
+976 RVNFTAQNVFTIT
-989 KYDGVDPEVANGID
+989 NYDGVDPEVGNGID

-1008 RSRNFILGASFNF
+1008 RPRTFLVGASFNF

>member
-1 MQTFACGYCIF
+1 
-12 LMQKKNNI
+12 
-20 LKRNVTLHQNNYLYK
+20 
-35 RLTLI
+35 
-40 NVMMKQVNIQ
+40 MMKQVNIQ

-65 VGAFAQIEVKGHVK
+65 VGAFAQIDVKGHVK
-79 DATGEPIIG
+79 DATGEDVIG
-88 ATVRVAGTQT
+88 ATVRVVGTQI
-98 ATVSDFDGNFVLKA
+98 ATVTDFDGNFVIKA
-112 NQGADIT
+112 NQGADISVT
-119 ISYVGY
+119 FVGY
-125 QQATVK
+125 QTAIVK
-131 AAPSLTVTL
+131 AAPNLEITL

-175 NKGLATSPADLLQG
+175 NKGLVTSPADLLQG
-189 KTPGVQITTNSGAP
+189 KTPGVQITTNGGAP

-235 EISGGDVLNTINP
+235 SISGGDVLNTINP

-278 TKKGKAGS
+278 TKKGKAGA
-286 KPRVNVDMSGSF
+286 KPRINVDISGTF

-336 KWQDEIY
+336 NWQDEIY
-343 RSAFS
+343 KTAFA

-361 KESTFKMPYRVS
+361 KEKTFKMPYRVS

-379 DGTLK
+379 DGNLK
-384 TTGMSRGTV
+384 TSNMNRTSLGF
-393 GINLTPTLLNDRLTI
+393 NLTPTLLDDRLTI

-417 HNSYADEGAIGAAV
+417 HNSFADEGAIGAAV
-431 QYDPLKPVDSMW
+431 QYNPLRPVNNPDGSYSRW
-443 MSNGAPNTMST
+443 ESNGAPNTMST

-460 LNQQNKDSYVRR
+460 LYQQNKDSYVRR

-485 LPGLRAN
+485 LDGLRAN
-492 LNLGLDFSTTTGWNI
+492 LNVGLDYSTTSGWNI
-507 SDQYSEVSYHD
+507 TEKGSEISYHN
-518 KVQNGTGAWE
+518 KAENGTGLYE
-528 KYTQLR
+528 KYTQKR
-534 RDQTLEFYLAYAK
+534 RDKTLEFYLAYAK
-547 ELKEIYSRFDV
+547 ELKEISSRFDV
-558 LAGYSWQRFYN
+558 LAGYSWQHFYN
-569 KTTDKKIANDGSGQ
+569 ETTDKKEANDGSGL
-583 EYDVSKPI
+583 EFATTPLFK
-591 FMTESYLVSF
+591 TESYLVSF
-601 YGRLNYTL
+601 YGRLNYTFM
-609 LDRYLLTFTLRDD
+609 DRYLFTFTLRDD

-630 KWGLFPSAALAWRI
+630 KWGLFPSAALAWRVN
-644 SEEPFMKNADWLSN
+644 EEPFLKDVEWLSN

-677 YPSIPTVHTNQGG
+677 YPSIPTYHTNQAG
-690 SYYMFGNGIVV
+690 SLYWFGNSVIT
-701 PITAKGY
+701 PITPKGY
-708 ASQIKW
+708 AAQIKW

-720 NIGLDFG
+720 NIGIDFG

-734 GSIDVYKRKTND
+734 GSIDVYQRKTKD
-746 LLNKVPVAS
+746 LLNTVPVAA

-774 IEAALN
+774 IEGAIN

-791 EIGFNI
+791 EIGINV
-797 AYNKNKITRLTASD
+797 AYNKNKITKLTASD

-823 SGGVGNKIQIQQV
+823 SGGVGNHIQIQQV

-844 VYQQVYDEAGK
+844 VFQQVYGEDGK

-862 DRNFDGQIT
+862 DRNHDGQIT

-877 YYKPDADVNLGL
+877 YYKPDADVNIGL

-935 VSTAPYS
+935 VATAPYS
-942 NFAQAQYK
+942 NFSQAQYR

-971 IAPWV
+971 IADWV
-976 RVNFTAQNIFTIT
+976 RVNLTAQNIFTIT
-989 KYDGVDPEVANGID
+989 NYKGVDPEVAGGID

>member
-1 MQTFACGYCIF
+1 MQ
-12 LMQKKNNI
+12 
-20 LKRNVTLHQNNYLYK
+20 
-35 RLTLI
+35 
-40 NVMMKQVNIQ
+40 MMKQVNIQ

-56 GLLLGLFLS
+56 GLILGLFLS
-65 VGAFAQIEVKGHVK
+65 VSAFAQIEVKGHVK
-79 DATGEPIIG
+79 DATGEAIIG
-88 ATVRVAGTQT
+88 ATVRVDGTQT
-98 ATVSDFDGNFVLKA
+98 ATVTDFDGNFVLKA
-112 NQGADIT
+112 DQGANIT

-125 QQATVK
+125 QNATVK
-131 AAPSLTVTL
+131 AAPSVEVTL
-140 QDDQTVLQDVVV
+140 VDDETVLQDVVV
-152 IGYGTVR
+152 IGYGSVR
-159 KSDATGSVMSV
+159 KSDATGSVTSV

-189 KTPGVQITTNSGAP
+189 KTPGVQVTTNSGAP
-203 GAGSTI
+203 GAGAKI

-235 EISGGDVLNTINP
+235 EISGGDLLNTINP

-278 TKKGKAGS
+278 TKKGKAGA
-286 KPRVNVDMSGSF
+286 KPRINVDMSGTF

-308 GADAFR
+308 SADAFR
-314 EFFMANYGDN
+314 DFFTANYGDN
-324 ADAVAALGNANT
+324 ADAMAALGNANT

-343 RSAFS
+343 KNAFA

-361 KESTFKMPYRVS
+361 KEQAFKMPYRVS

-384 TTGMSRGTV
+384 TTGMSRGTL
-393 GINLTPTLLNDRLTI
+393 GFNLTPTLFDDRLTI
-408 NLNGKGVFT
+408 NLNAKGVFT
-417 HNSYADEGAIGAAV
+417 HNKFADEGAIGAAV
-431 QYDPLKPVDSMW
+431 QYNPLKSVDHKW
-443 MSNGAPNTMST
+443 ESNGAPNTMST

-460 LNQQNKDSYVRR
+460 LNEQHKSSYVRR
-472 FVGNAQFDYKFKF
+472 FIGNAQFDYKFKF
-485 LPGLRAN
+485 LDGLRAN
-492 LNLGLDFSTTTGWNI
+492 LNLGIDYSTTSGWNI
-507 SDQYSEVSYHD
+507 TDMGSEISYHN
-518 KVQNGTGAWE
+518 KVENGTGLWE
-528 KYTQLR
+528 KYTQKR
-534 RDQTLEFYLAYAK
+534 NDKTLEFYLAYAR

-558 LAGYSWQRFYN
+558 LAGYSWQHFHN
-569 KTTDKKIANDGSGQ
+569 ETTNEKESNDGHHTRLYG
-583 EYDVSKPI
+583 DPTLFK
-591 FMTESYLVSF
+591 TESYLISF
-601 YGRLNYTL
+601 YGRLNYTFM
-609 LDRYLLTFTLRDD
+609 DRYLLTFTIRDD

-630 KWGLFPSAALAWRI
+630 KWGVFPSAALAWRMT
-644 SEEPFMKNADWLSN
+644 EEPFLRNVDWLSN
-658 LKLRLGYGITGQQ
+658 LKLRLGWGITGQQ

-677 YPSIPTVHTNQGG
+677 YPSIATYHTNQHG
-690 SYYMFGNGIVV
+690 SYYWLGNNEII
-701 PITAKGY
+701 PITPKGY
-708 ASQIKW
+708 AAQIKW

-727 FARNRIN
+727 FVRNRIN
-734 GSIDVYKRKTND
+734 GSIDVYKRVTKD
-746 LLNKVPVAS
+746 LLNRVPVAA

-774 IEAALN
+774 IEVALN

-791 EIGFNI
+791 EVGVNVS
-797 AYNKNKITRLTASD
+797 YNKNEITKLTASD
-811 DPSYL
+811 DPSYP
-816 GVEAGDI
+816 GVEAGGI
-823 SGGVGNKIQIQQV
+823 SGGVGNNIQIQKV

-844 VYQQVYDEAGK
+844 VLQQVYDEAGK

-862 DRNFDGQIT
+862 DRNHDGQIT

-877 YYKPDADVNLGL
+877 YYKPDADVNIGL

-901 ASLRSSL
+901 AAFRSSL

-935 VSTAPYS
+935 VSTAPNT
-942 NFAQAQYK
+942 NFQQAQYK

-971 IAPWV
+971 LASWV
-976 RVNFTAQNIFTIT
+976 RLNFTAQNVFTIT

>member
-1 MQTFACGYCIF
+1 
-12 LMQKKNNI
+12 
-20 LKRNVTLHQNNYLYK
+20 
-35 RLTLI
+35 
-40 NVMMKQVNIQ
+40 MMKQVKLM
-50 FPLRML
+50 PKRML
-56 GLLLGLFLS
+56 ALICGLILS
-65 VGAFAQIEVKGHVK
+65 ITAFAQQITVNGNVV

-88 ATVRVAGTQT
+88 ATVRVAGQQGGVIT
-98 ATVSDFDGNFVLKA
+98 DFDGNFHIQA
-112 NQGADIT
+112 NSGATIT
-119 ISYVGY
+119 VSYVGY
-125 QQATVK
+125 QEAQVA
-131 AAPSLTVTL
+131 AAPRVNIVL
-140 QDDQTVLQDVVV
+140 QDDAQLLKDVVV
-152 IGYGTVR
+152 IGYGTVK

-228 GLPISST
+228 GLPISGT
-235 EISGGDVLNTINP
+235 GISGGDVLNTINP

-286 KPRVNVDMSGSF
+286 KPRVNIDMTGTV

-308 GADAFR
+308 DANAFR
-314 EFFMANYGDN
+314 EFFTANYADN
-324 ADAVAALGNANT
+324 ADAMAALGNANT
-336 KWQDEIY
+336 NWQDQIY
-343 RSAFS
+343 RTAFS

-354 VTGGYVS
+354 VTGGYVAKNKAFS
-361 KESTFKMPYRVS
+361 MPYRVS

-384 TTGMSRGTV
+384 TTNMNRGTI
-393 GINLTPTLLNDRLTI
+393 GLNLTPTLLNDRLTI

-417 HNSYADEGAIGAAV
+417 HNSFADEGAIGQAV
-431 QYDPLKPVDSMW
+431 KYNPLKPVYNEDGSYHYWMISGLPNSM
-443 MSNGAPNTMST
+443 SL
-454 LNPVAM
+454 LNPVAQ
-460 LNQQNKDSYVRR
+460 LYQQNKDSYVRR

-485 LPGLRAN
+485 LEGLRAN
-492 LNLGLDFSTTTGWNI
+492 LNLGLDYSTTTGWNVTEKDSEI
-507 SDQYSEVSYHD
+507 SWHN
-518 KVQNGTGAWE
+518 KVENGSGAWQ
-528 KYTQLR
+528 KYTQKR
-534 RDQTLEFYLAYAK
+534 QDKTLEFYLAYAR
-547 ELKEIYSRFDV
+547 ELKEINSRFDI
-558 LAGYSWQRFYN
+558 LGGYSWQHFHN
-569 KTTDKKIANDGSGQ
+569 ETTDFKRANDGSGT
-583 EYDVSKPI
+583 EFNYTPLFK
-591 FMTESYLVSF
+591 TESYLVSF
-601 YGRLNYTL
+601 YGRLNYTFM
-609 LDRYLLTFTLRDD
+609 DRYLLTATLRND

-630 KWGLFPSAALAWRI
+630 KWGLFPSVALAWRI
-644 SEEPFMKNADWLSN
+644 SEEPFLHNVDWLSN

-671 NINQGD
+671 NIGQGD
-677 YPSIPTVHTNQGG
+677 YPSIPTYHTNMGG
-690 SYYMFGNGIVV
+690 SYYWFGNNVIV
-701 PITAKGY
+701 PITPRGY
-708 ASQIKW
+708 AAQIKW

-727 FARNRIN
+727 FWNNRIN
-734 GSIDVYKRKTND
+734 GSVDVYKRVTND
-746 LLNKVPVAS
+746 LLNYVPVA
-755 GTNLTNY
+755 GLTNLTNY
-762 LLMNVGDMENKG
+762 LLQNVGDMENKG
-774 IEAALN
+774 IEVALN

-791 EIGFNI
+791 EIGVNV
-797 AYNKNKITRLTASD
+797 AYNKNEITRLTASD

-816 GVEAGDI
+816 GVETGGI
-823 SGGVGNKIQIQQV
+823 SGGVGNNIQIQKV
-836 GNPINSFY
+836 GNPLNSFY
-844 VYQQVYDEAGK
+844 VFQQVYDEAGK

-862 DRNFDGQIT
+862 DRNHDGQIT

-877 YYKPDADVNLGL
+877 YYKPDADVNIGL

-913 NNVASNTEMKADM
+913 NNVQSDAEIKADM
-926 WTNNFICNR
+926 WTNNFIANR
-935 VSTAPYS
+935 ISSAPYT

-964 KVTLAYN
+964 RVTLAYN
-971 IAPWV
+971 ICDWA
-976 RVNFTAQNIFTIT
+976 RVHFTAQNIFTIT
-989 KYDGVDPEVANGID
+989 NYKGVDPEVAGGID

-1008 RSRNFILGASFNF
+1008 RSRNFLVGASFNF

>member
-1 MQTFACGYCIF
+1 
-12 LMQKKNNI
+12 
-20 LKRNVTLHQNNYLYK
+20 
-35 RLTLI
+35 
-40 NVMMKQVNIQ
+40 MMKQVNIQ
-50 FPLRML
+50 LPLRMMAL
-56 GLLLGLFLS
+56 VLGLFLS
-65 VGAFAQIEVKGHVK
+65 VGAFAQQITVKGHVK

-88 ATVRVAGTQT
+88 ASIRVVGTQT
-98 ATVSDFDGNFVLKA
+98 GAVSDFDGNFQVKA
-112 NQGADIT
+112 NQGQT
-119 ISYVGY
+119 LSVTYVGY
-125 QQATVK
+125 QTAEVK
-131 AAPSLTVTL
+131 AAPSVTITL
-140 QDDQTVLQDVVV
+140 QDDAQLLKDVVV
-152 IGYGTVR
+152 IGYGTVK

-235 EISGGDVLNTINP
+235 GISGGDVLNTINP

-278 TKKGKAGS
+278 TKKGKAGA
-286 KPRVNVDMSGSF
+286 KPRINVDLSGTF
-298 KTVAK
+298 KTVGK

-308 GADAFR
+308 SAEGLR
-314 EFFMANYGDN
+314 ELFTSRYSDN
-324 ADAVAALGNANT
+324 ADAMAALGNANT
-336 KWQDEIY
+336 NWQDEIY
-343 RSAFS
+343 KTAFA
-348 EEINAS
+348 EEVNAS
-354 VTGGYVS
+354 VTGGYVAQ
-361 KESTFKMPYRVS
+361 EGDFKMPYRVS

-384 TTGMSRGTV
+384 TSNMNRGTV
-393 GINLTPTLLNDRLTI
+393 GLNLTPTLLDDRLTI

-417 HNSYADEGAIGAAV
+417 HNAYADEGAIGQAV
-431 QYDPLKPVDSMW
+431 KYNPLKPVYNEDGTYHYWMNSGLPNSM
-443 MSNGAPNTMST
+443 AL
-454 LNPVAM
+454 LNPVAQ

-485 LPGLRAN
+485 LEGLRAN
-492 LNLGLDFSTTTGWNI
+492 LNLGLDFSTTSGWNVTEQNSEI
-507 SDQYSEVSYHD
+507 SWHD
-518 KVQNGTGAWE
+518 KAQNGSGLWE
-528 KYTQLR
+528 SYSQLR

-547 ELKEIYSRFDV
+547 ELEELKSRFDI
-558 LAGYSWQRFYN
+558 LGGYSWQRFFN
-569 KTTDKKIANDGSGQ
+569 RTTSYKVSNDGLGT
-583 EYDVSKPI
+583 EFATTPLFK
-591 FMTESYLVSF
+591 TESYLVSF

-609 LDRYLLTFTLRDD
+609 MERYLLTATLRND

-630 KWGLFPSAALAWRI
+630 KWGLFPSVALAWRI
-644 SEEPFMKNADWLSN
+644 SEEPFLKNVDWLSN

-671 NINQGD
+671 NIGQGD
-677 YPSIPTVHTNQGG
+677 YPSIATYHTNQAG
-690 SYYMFGNGIVV
+690 SYYWFGNSMII
-701 PITAKGY
+701 PITPKGY
-708 ASQIKW
+708 AAQIKW

-720 NIGLDFG
+720 NVGLDFG
-727 FARNRIN
+727 FMRNRIN
-734 GSIDVYKRKTND
+734 GSIDLYKRKTND
-746 LLNKVPVAS
+746 LLNFVPVSA

-762 LLMNVGDMENKG
+762 LLQNVGDMENKG
-774 IEAALN
+774 IEVALN
-780 VVPIEKKDLRW
+780 VVPIEQKDLRW
-791 EIGFNI
+791 EVGVNV
-797 AYNKNKITRLTASD
+797 AYNKNEITKLTASD
-811 DPSYL
+811 DPTYP
-816 GVEAGDI
+816 GVETGGI
-823 SGGVGNKIQIQQV
+823 SGGVGNKVQIQKV

-844 VYQQVYDEAGK
+844 VFQQVYAENGK

-862 DRNFDGQIT
+862 DRNHDGQIT

-877 YYKPDADVNLGL
+877 YYKPDADVNIGF

-913 NNVASNTEMKADM
+913 NNVASDAEMLADL
-926 WTNNFICNR
+926 WTNNFIANR
-935 VSTAPYS
+935 VTTAPFS
-942 NFAQAQYK
+942 NFSQAQYK

-971 IAPWV
+971 LTDWC
-976 RVNFTAQNIFTIT
+976 RLNFTAQNIFTIT
-989 KYDGVDPEVANGID
+989 NYEGVDPEVAGGID

>member
-1 MQTFACGYCIF
+1 
-12 LMQKKNNI
+12 
-20 LKRNVTLHQNNYLYK
+20 
-35 RLTLI
+35 
-40 NVMMKQVNIQ
+40 MMKQVNIQ
-50 FPLRML
+50 IPLRML
-56 GLLLGLFLS
+56 ALVLGLFLS
-65 VGAFAQIEVKGHVK
+65 VGAFAQINVKGHVK
-79 DATGEPIIG
+79 DAQGEPIIG

-98 ATVSDFDGNFVLKA
+98 ATVTDFDGNFTLKA
-112 NQGADIT
+112 NQGATID
-119 ISYVGY
+119 ISYVGF
-125 QQATVK
+125 QSVSVK
-131 AAPSLTVTL
+131 AAPSLNITM
-140 QDDQTVLQDVVV
+140 QDDAQLLKDVVV
-152 IGYGTVR
+152 IGYGTVK

-189 KTPGVQITTNSGAP
+189 KTPGVSITTNSGAP
-203 GAGSTI
+203 GAGSKI

-235 EISGGDVLNTINP
+235 DISGGDVLNTINP

-286 KPRVNVDMSGSF
+286 KPRVNVDMTASL

-308 GADAFR
+308 SADGFR
-314 EFFMANYGDN
+314 DFFMANYGDN

-343 RSAFS
+343 QTAFA

-354 VTGGYVS
+354 VTGGYVA
-361 KESTFKMPYRVS
+361 KEADFKMPYRVS

-379 DGTLK
+379 DGNLK
-384 TTGMSRGTV
+384 TTGMNRGTLSM
-393 GINLTPTLLNDRLTI
+393 NLTPTLLNDRLTI

-431 QYDPLKPVDSMW
+431 QYDPLKPVYNEDGTYHYW

-454 LNPVAM
+454 LNPVAL

-485 LPGLRAN
+485 LEGLRAN
-492 LNLGLDFSTTTGWNI
+492 LNLGLDFSTTSGWNI
-507 SDQYSEVSYHD
+507 SDFQSETSYHN
-518 KVQNGTGAWE
+518 KVENGTGLRE

-547 ELKEIYSRFDV
+547 ELKEINSRFDI
-558 LAGYSWQRFYN
+558 LGGYSWQRFYN
-569 KTTDKKIANDGSGQ
+569 STTNDKISNDGNETRLYGDPTL
-583 EYDVSKPI
+583 YK
-591 FMTESYLVSF
+591 TESYLVSF
-601 YGRLNYTL
+601 YGRLNYTFM
-609 LDRYLLTFTLRDD
+609 DRYMLTATLRND

-630 KWGLFPSAALAWRI
+630 KWGLFPSVALAWRI
-644 SEEPFMKNADWLSN
+644 SEEGFLKNVDWLSN

-671 NINQGD
+671 NINSGD
-677 YPSIPTVHTNQGG
+677 YPSIATYHINQNG
-690 SYYMFGNGIVV
+690 SYYMFGNNVIV
-701 PITAKGY
+701 PITAKGFD
-708 ASQIKW
+708 ADIKW

-727 FARNRIN
+727 FLKNRIN
-734 GSIDVYKRKTND
+734 GSVDVYKRVTND

-774 IEAALN
+774 IEVAVN
-780 VVPIEKKDLRW
+780 VVPIEQKDLRW
-791 EIGFNI
+791 EVGVNV
-797 AYNKNKITRLTASD
+797 AYNKNEITRLTASD
-811 DPSYL
+811 DPSYP
-816 GVEAGDI
+816 GVEDGGI
-823 SGGVGNKIQIQQV
+823 SGGVGNKIQIQKV

-844 VYQQVYDEAGK
+844 VLQQVYGEDGK

-862 DRNFDGQIT
+862 DRNHDGQIT

-877 YYKPDADVNLGL
+877 YYKPDADVNIGF

-901 ASLRSSL
+901 AALRSAL
-908 GNYVY
+908 GCYVY

-935 VSTAPYS
+935 VASAPYT
-942 NFAQAQYK
+942 NFSQAQYK
-950 SDYYVQNASFLKLD
+950 SDYYVQNASWLKLD

-971 IAPWV
+971 VTDWC
-976 RVNFTAQNIFTIT
+976 RVNFTAQNVFTIT
-989 KYDGVDPEVANGID
+989 NYDGVDPEVGNGID

-1008 RSRNFILGASFNF
+1008 RPRTFLVGASFNF

>member
-1 MQTFACGYCIF
+1 
-12 LMQKKNNI
+12 
-20 LKRNVTLHQNNYLYK
+20 
-35 RLTLI
+35 
-40 NVMMKQVNIQ
+40 MKQVNIQ
-50 FPLRML
+50 VPLRML
-56 GLLLGLFLS
+56 GLILGLFLS

-79 DATGEPIIG
+79 DAAGEDIIG
-88 ATVRVAGTQT
+88 ATVRVEGTQT

-112 NQGADIT
+112 KEGAT
-119 ISYVGY
+119 LVVSYVGY
-125 QQATVK
+125 QNATVK
-131 AAPSLTVTL
+131 AAPTVEVTL
-140 QDDQTVLQDVVV
+140 VDDETVLQDVVV
-152 IGYGTVR
+152 IGYGSVR

-189 KTPGVQITTNSGAP
+189 KTPGVQIVTNSGAP
-203 GAGSTI
+203 GAGAKI

-235 EISGGDVLNTINP
+235 EISGGDMLNTINP

-286 KPRVNVDMSGSF
+286 KPRINVDMSGTF

-308 GADAFR
+308 SADAFR
-314 EFFMANYGDN
+314 EFFMANYGTN

-336 KWQDEIY
+336 NWQDEIY
-343 RSAFS
+343 RNTFA

-354 VTGGYVS
+354 VSGGYVS
-361 KESTFKMPYRVS
+361 GNKTFKMPYRVS

-379 DGTLK
+379 DGNLK
-384 TTGMSRGTV
+384 TTGMSRTNFGF
-393 GINLTPTLLNDRLTI
+393 NLTPTLFDDRLTI

-417 HNSYADEGAIGAAV
+417 HNKFADEGAIGSAI
-431 QYDPLKPVDSMW
+431 QYNPLKSVDSKW
-443 MSNGAPNTMST
+443 ESNGAPNTMST
-454 LNPVAM
+454 LNPVFQ
-460 LNQQNKDSYVRR
+460 LNEQHKSSYVRR

-485 LPGLRAN
+485 LDGLRAN
-492 LNLGLDFSTTTGWNI
+492 LNLGLDISTTSGWNI
-507 SDQYSEVSYHD
+507 SDYQSEVSYHN
-518 KVQNGTGAWE
+518 KVENGTGLFE

-558 LAGYSWQRFYN
+558 LAGYSWQHFYN
-569 KTTDKKIANDGSGQ
+569 KTTNEKVSNDGNNTYLYG
-583 EYDVSKPI
+583 DPTLFK
-591 FMTESYLVSF
+591 TESFLISF

-609 LDRYLLTFTLRDD
+609 LDRYLLTFTIRDD

-630 KWGLFPSAALAWRI
+630 KWGVFPSAALAWRI
-644 SEEPFMKNADWLSN
+644 SEENFMKSADWLSN
-658 LKLRLGYGITGQQ
+658 LKLRLGWGITGQQ

-677 YPSIPTVHTNQGG
+677 YPSIATYHTNQHG
-690 SYYMFGNGIVV
+690 SLYMFGNNVII
-701 PITAKGY
+701 PITPKGY
-708 ASQIKW
+708 APKIKW

-727 FARNRIN
+727 FLGNRIN
-734 GSIDVYKRKTND
+734 GSIDVYQRKTKD

-762 LLMNVGDMENKG
+762 LLTNVGDMENKG
-774 IEAALN
+774 IEGALN
-780 VVPIEKKDLRW
+780 VVPIEQKDLRL

-797 AYNKNKITRLTASD
+797 TYNKNKITRLTASD
-811 DPSYL
+811 DPSYP
-816 GVEAGDI
+816 GVEDGGI
-823 SGGVGNKIQIQQV
+823 SGGVGNKIQIQKV
-836 GNPINSFY
+836 GNPMNSFY
-844 VYQQVYDEAGK
+844 VLQQVYDEAGK

-862 DRNFDGQIT
+862 DRNHDGQIT

-877 YYKPDADVNLGL
+877 YYKPDPDVIIGL
-889 NTELSYKKWTLS
+889 NTELSYKKWTFS
-901 ASLRSSL
+901 AAFRSFL

-942 NFAQAQYK
+942 NFQQAQYK

-964 KVTLAYN
+964 KVTVAYN

-976 RVNFTAQNIFTIT
+976 RVNFTAQNVFTIS
-989 KYDGVDPEVANGID
+989 K
-1003 NNMYP
+1003 
-1008 RSRNFILGASFNF
+1008 GASFNF

>member
-1 MQTFACGYCIF
+1 
-12 LMQKKNNI
+12 
-20 LKRNVTLHQNNYLYK
+20 
-35 RLTLI
+35 
-40 NVMMKQVNIQ
+40 MKQVNIQ
-50 FPLRML
+50 VPLRML
-56 GLLLGLFLS
+56 GLILGLFLS
-65 VGAFAQIEVKGHVK
+65 VSAFAQIEVKGHVK
-79 DATGEPIIG
+79 DAAGEDIIG
-88 ATVRVAGTQT
+88 ATVRVEGTQT

-112 NQGADIT
+112 KEGAT
-119 ISYVGY
+119 LVVSYVGY
-125 QQATVK
+125 QNATVK
-131 AAPSLTVTL
+131 AAPTVEVTL
-140 QDDQTVLQDVVV
+140 VDDETVLQDVVV
-152 IGYGTVR
+152 IGYGSVR

-189 KTPGVQITTNSGAP
+189 KTPGVQIVTNSGAP
-203 GAGSTI
+203 GAGAKI

-235 EISGGDVLNTINP
+235 EISGGDMLNTINP

-286 KPRVNVDMSGSF
+286 KPRINVDMSGTF

-308 GADAFR
+308 SADAFR
-314 EFFMANYGDN
+314 EFFMANYGTN

-336 KWQDEIY
+336 NWQDEIY
-343 RSAFS
+343 RNTFA

-354 VTGGYVS
+354 VSGGYVS
-361 KESTFKMPYRVS
+361 GNKTFKMPYRVS

-379 DGTLK
+379 DGNLK
-384 TTGMSRGTV
+384 TTGMSRTNFGF
-393 GINLTPTLLNDRLTI
+393 NLTPTLFDDRLTI

-417 HNSYADEGAIGAAV
+417 HNKFADEGAIGSAI
-431 QYDPLKPVDSMW
+431 QYNPLKSVDSKW
-443 MSNGAPNTMST
+443 ESNGAPNTMST
-454 LNPVAM
+454 LNPVFQ
-460 LNQQNKDSYVRR
+460 LNEQHKSSYVRR

-485 LPGLRAN
+485 LDGLRAN
-492 LNLGLDFSTTTGWNI
+492 LNLGLDISTTSGWNI
-507 SDQYSEVSYHD
+507 SDYQSEVSYHN
-518 KVQNGTGAWE
+518 KVENGTGLFE

-558 LAGYSWQRFYN
+558 LAGYSWQHFYN
-569 KTTDKKIANDGSGQ
+569 KTTNEKVSNDGNNTYLYG
-583 EYDVSKPI
+583 DPTLFK
-591 FMTESYLVSF
+591 TESFLISF

-609 LDRYLLTFTLRDD
+609 LDRYLLTFTIRDD

-630 KWGLFPSAALAWRI
+630 KWGVFPSAALAWRI
-644 SEEPFMKNADWLSN
+644 SEENFMKSADWLSN
-658 LKLRLGYGITGQQ
+658 LKLRLGWGITGQQ

-677 YPSIPTVHTNQGG
+677 YPSIATYHTNQHG
-690 SYYMFGNGIVV
+690 SLYMFGNNVII
-701 PITAKGY
+701 PITPKGY
-708 ASQIKW
+708 APQIKW

-727 FARNRIN
+727 FLGNRIN
-734 GSIDVYKRKTND
+734 GSIDVYQRKTKD

-762 LLMNVGDMENKG
+762 LLTNVGDMENKG
-774 IEAALN
+774 IEGALN
-780 VVPIEKKDLRW
+780 VVPIEQKDLRL

-797 AYNKNKITRLTASD
+797 TYNKNKITRLTASD
-811 DPSYL
+811 DPSYP
-816 GVEAGDI
+816 GVEDGGI
-823 SGGVGNKIQIQQV
+823 SGGVGNKIQIQKV
-836 GNPINSFY
+836 GNPMNSFY
-844 VYQQVYDEAGK
+844 VLQQVYDEAGK

-862 DRNFDGQIT
+862 DRNHDGQIT

-877 YYKPDADVNLGL
+877 YYKPDPDVIIGL
-889 NTELSYKKWTLS
+889 NTELSYKKWTFS
-901 ASLRSSL
+901 AAFRSFL

-942 NFAQAQYK
+942 NFQQAQYK

-964 KVTLAYN
+964 KVTVAYN

-976 RVNFTAQNIFTIT
+976 RVNFTAQNVFTIS

>member
-1 MQTFACGYCIF
+1 
-12 LMQKKNNI
+12 
-20 LKRNVTLHQNNYLYK
+20 
-35 RLTLI
+35 
-40 NVMMKQVNIQ
+40 MMKQVKLM
-50 FPLRML
+50 PKRML
-56 GLLLGLFLS
+56 ALICGLILS
-65 VGAFAQIEVKGHVK
+65 ITAFAQQITVNGNVV

-88 ATVRVAGTQT
+88 ATVRVAGQQGGVIT
-98 ATVSDFDGNFVLKA
+98 DFDGNFHIQA
-112 NQGADIT
+112 NSGATIT
-119 ISYVGY
+119 VSYVGY
-125 QQATVK
+125 QEAQVA
-131 AAPSLTVTL
+131 AAPRVNIVL
-140 QDDQTVLQDVVV
+140 QDDAQLLKDVVV
-152 IGYGTVR
+152 IGYGTVK

-228 GLPISST
+228 GLPISGT
-235 EISGGDVLNTINP
+235 GISGGDVLNTINP

-286 KPRVNVDMSGSF
+286 KPRVNIDMTGTV

-308 GADAFR
+308 DANAFR
-314 EFFMANYGDN
+314 EFFTANYADN
-324 ADAVAALGNANT
+324 ADAMAALGNANT
-336 KWQDEIY
+336 NWQDQIY
-343 RSAFS
+343 RTAFS

-354 VTGGYVS
+354 VTGGYVAKNKAFS
-361 KESTFKMPYRVS
+361 MPYRVS

-384 TTGMSRGTV
+384 TTNMNRGTI
-393 GINLTPTLLNDRLTI
+393 GLNLTPTLLNDRLTI

-417 HNSYADEGAIGAAV
+417 HNSFADEGAIGQAV
-431 QYDPLKPVDSMW
+431 KYNPLKPVYNEDGSYHYWMISGLPNSM
-443 MSNGAPNTMST
+443 SL
-454 LNPVAM
+454 LNPVAQ
-460 LNQQNKDSYVRR
+460 LYQQNKDSYVRR

-485 LPGLRAN
+485 LEGLRAN
-492 LNLGLDFSTTTGWNI
+492 LNLGLDYSTTTGWNVTEKDSEI
-507 SDQYSEVSYHD
+507 SWHN
-518 KVQNGTGAWE
+518 KVENGSGAWQ
-528 KYTQLR
+528 KYTQKR
-534 RDQTLEFYLAYAK
+534 QDKTLEFYLAYAR
-547 ELKEIYSRFDV
+547 ELKEINSRFDI
-558 LAGYSWQRFYN
+558 LGGYSWQHFHN
-569 KTTDKKIANDGSGQ
+569 ETTDFKRANDGSGT
-583 EYDVSKPI
+583 EFNYTPLFK
-591 FMTESYLVSF
+591 TESYLVSF
-601 YGRLNYTL
+601 YGRLNYTFM
-609 LDRYLLTFTLRDD
+609 DRYLLTATLRND

-630 KWGLFPSAALAWRI
+630 KWGLFPSVALAWRI
-644 SEEPFMKNADWLSN
+644 SEEPFLHNVDWLSN

-671 NINQGD
+671 NIGQGD
-677 YPSIPTVHTNQGG
+677 YPSIPTYHTNMGG
-690 SYYMFGNGIVV
+690 SYYWFGNNVIV
-701 PITAKGY
+701 PITPKGY
-708 ASQIKW
+708 AAQIKW

-727 FARNRIN
+727 FWNNRIN
-734 GSIDVYKRKTND
+734 GSVDVYKRVTND
-746 LLNKVPVAS
+746 LLNYVPVA
-755 GTNLTNY
+755 GLTNLTNY
-762 LLMNVGDMENKG
+762 LLQNVGDMENKG
-774 IEAALN
+774 IEVALN

-791 EIGFNI
+791 EIGVNV
-797 AYNKNKITRLTASD
+797 AYNKNEITRLTASD

-816 GVEAGDI
+816 GVETGGI
-823 SGGVGNKIQIQQV
+823 SGGVGNNIQIQKV
-836 GNPINSFY
+836 GNPLNSFY
-844 VYQQVYDEAGK
+844 VFQQVYDEAGK

-862 DRNFDGQIT
+862 DRNHDGQIT

-877 YYKPDADVNLGL
+877 YYKPDADVNIGL

-913 NNVASNTEMKADM
+913 NNVQSEAEMKADM
-926 WTNNFICNR
+926 WTNNFIANR
-935 VSTAPYS
+935 ISSAPYT

-964 KVTLAYN
+964 RVTLAYN
-971 IAPWV
+971 ICDWA
-976 RVNFTAQNIFTIT
+976 RVHFTAQNIFTIT
-989 KYDGVDPEVANGID
+989 NYKGVDPEVAGGID

-1008 RSRNFILGASFNF
+1008 RSRNFLVGASFNF

>member
-1 MQTFACGYCIF
+1 
-12 LMQKKNNI
+12 
-20 LKRNVTLHQNNYLYK
+20 
-35 RLTLI
+35 
-40 NVMMKQVNIQ
+40 MMKQVNIQ
-50 FPLRML
+50 VPLRML
-56 GLLLGLFLS
+56 GLILGLFLS

-79 DATGEPIIG
+79 DAAGEDIIG
-88 ATVRVAGTQT
+88 ATVRVDGTQT

-112 NQGADIT
+112 NEGAT
-119 ISYVGY
+119 LVISYVGY
-125 QQATVK
+125 QNATVK
-131 AAPSLTVTL
+131 AAPTVEVTL
-140 QDDQTVLQDVVV
+140 QDDATVLQDVVV

-189 KTPGVQITTNSGAP
+189 KTPGVQIVSTSGAP
-203 GAGSTI
+203 GASSKI

-235 EISGGDVLNTINP
+235 EISGGDMLNTINP

-286 KPRVNVDMSGSF
+286 KPRINVDMSGTF

-308 GADAFR
+308 SADAFR
-314 EFFMANYGDN
+314 EFFMANYGTN

-336 KWQDEIY
+336 NWQDEIY
-343 RSAFS
+343 RNTFA

-354 VTGGYVS
+354 VSGGYVS
-361 KESTFKMPYRVS
+361 GNKVFKMPYRVS

-379 DGTLK
+379 DGNLK
-384 TTGMSRGTV
+384 TTGMSRGNF
-393 GINLTPTLLNDRLTI
+393 GFNLTPTLFDDRLTI

-417 HNSYADEGAIGAAV
+417 HNKFADEGAIGSAI
-431 QYDPLKPVDSMW
+431 QYNPLKPVDNKW
-443 MSNGAPNTMST
+443 ESNGAPNTMST
-454 LNPVAM
+454 LNPVFQ
-460 LNQQNKDSYVRR
+460 LNEQHKSSYVRR

-485 LPGLRAN
+485 LDGLRAN
-492 LNLGLDFSTTTGWNI
+492 LNLGLDISTTSGWNI
-507 SDQYSEVSYHD
+507 SDYQSEVSYHN
-518 KVQNGTGAWE
+518 KVENGTGLWE

-547 ELKEIYSRFDV
+547 ELKEINSRFDV
-558 LAGYSWQRFYN
+558 LAGYSWQHFYN
-569 KTTDKKIANDGSGQ
+569 KTTNEKKSNDGNNKYLYG
-583 EYDVSKPI
+583 DPTLFK
-591 FMTESYLVSF
+591 TESYLISF
-601 YGRLNYTL
+601 YGRLNYTFM
-609 LDRYLLTFTLRDD
+609 DRYLLTFTIRDD

-630 KWGLFPSAALAWRI
+630 KWGVFPSAALAWRI
-644 SEEPFMKNADWLSN
+644 SEENFMKNVDWLSN
-658 LKLRLGYGITGQQ
+658 LKLRLGWGITGQQ

-677 YPSIPTVHTNQGG
+677 YPSIATYHTNQHG
-690 SYYMFGNGIVV
+690 SLYMFGNNVII
-701 PITAKGY
+701 PITPKGY

-727 FARNRIN
+727 FLGNRIN
-734 GSIDVYKRKTND
+734 GSIDVYMRKTKD

-762 LLMNVGDMENKG
+762 LLTNVGDMENKG
-774 IEAALN
+774 IEGALN
-780 VVPIEKKDLRW
+780 VVPIEQKDLRW

-811 DPSYL
+811 DPSYP
-816 GVEAGDI
+816 GVEDGGI
-823 SGGVGNKIQIQQV
+823 SGGVGNKIQIQKV
-836 GNPINSFY
+836 GNPMNSFY
-844 VYQQVYDEAGK
+844 VLQQVYDETGK
-855 PLEGVYV
+855 PLEGIYV
-862 DRNFDGQIT
+862 DRNHDGQIT

-877 YYKPDADVNLGL
+877 YYKPDPDVIIGL

-901 ASLRSSL
+901 AAFRSFL

-942 NFAQAQYK
+942 NFQQAQYK

-964 KVTLAYN
+964 KITLAYN

-976 RVNFTAQNIFTIT
+976 RVNFTAQNVFTIT

>member
-1 MQTFACGYCIF
+1 
-12 LMQKKNNI
+12 
-20 LKRNVTLHQNNYLYK
+20 
-35 RLTLI
+35 
-40 NVMMKQVNIQ
+40 MMKQVNIQ
-50 FPLRML
+50 VPLRML
-56 GLLLGLFLS
+56 GLILGLFLS

-79 DATGEPIIG
+79 DAAGEDIIG
-88 ATVRVAGTQT
+88 ATVRVEGTQT

-112 NQGADIT
+112 KEGATIT
-119 ISYVGY
+119 VSYVGY
-125 QQATVK
+125 QTATVK
-131 AAPSLTVTL
+131 AAPNVEVTL
-140 QDDQTVLQDVVV
+140 VDDETVLQDVVV
-152 IGYGTVR
+152 IGYGSVR

-189 KTPGVQITTNSGAP
+189 KTPGVQIVTNSGAP
-203 GAGSTI
+203 GAGAKI

-235 EISGGDVLNTINP
+235 EISGGDMLNTINP

-286 KPRVNVDMSGSF
+286 KPRINVDMSGTF

-308 GADAFR
+308 SADAFR
-314 EFFMANYGDN
+314 EFFMANYGTN

-336 KWQDEIY
+336 NWQDEIY
-343 RSAFS
+343 RNTFA

-354 VTGGYVS
+354 VSGGYVS
-361 KESTFKMPYRVS
+361 GNKTFKMPYRVS

-379 DGTLK
+379 DGNLK
-384 TTGMSRGTV
+384 TTGMSRTNFGF
-393 GINLTPTLLNDRLTI
+393 NLTPTLFDDRLTI

-417 HNSYADEGAIGAAV
+417 HNKFADEGAIGSAI
-431 QYDPLKPVDSMW
+431 QYNPLKSVDSKW
-443 MSNGAPNTMST
+443 ESNGAPNTMST
-454 LNPVAM
+454 LNPVFQ
-460 LNQQNKDSYVRR
+460 LNEQHKSSYVRR

-485 LPGLRAN
+485 LDGLRAN
-492 LNLGLDFSTTTGWNI
+492 LNLGLDISTTSGWNI
-507 SDQYSEVSYHD
+507 SDYQSEVSYHN
-518 KVQNGTGAWE
+518 KVENGTGLFE

-558 LAGYSWQRFYN
+558 LAGYSWQHFYN
-569 KTTDKKIANDGSGQ
+569 KTTNEKVSNDGNNTYLYG
-583 EYDVSKPI
+583 DPTLFK
-591 FMTESYLVSF
+591 TESFLISF

-609 LDRYLLTFTLRDD
+609 LDRYLLTFTIRDD

-630 KWGLFPSAALAWRI
+630 KWGVFPSAALAWRI
-644 SEEPFMKNADWLSN
+644 SEENFMKSADWLSN
-658 LKLRLGYGITGQQ
+658 LKLRLGWGITGQQ

-677 YPSIPTVHTNQGG
+677 YPSIATYHTNQHG
-690 SYYMFGNGIVV
+690 SLYMFGNNVII
-701 PITAKGY
+701 PITPKGY
-708 ASQIKW
+708 APQIKW

-727 FARNRIN
+727 FLGNRIN
-734 GSIDVYKRKTND
+734 GSIDVYQRKTKD

-762 LLMNVGDMENKG
+762 LLTNVGDMENKG
-774 IEAALN
+774 IEGALN
-780 VVPIEKKDLRW
+780 VVPIEQKDLRW

-797 AYNKNKITRLTASD
+797 TYNKNKITRLTASD
-811 DPSYL
+811 DPSYP
-816 GVEAGDI
+816 GVEDGGI
-823 SGGVGNKIQIQQV
+823 SGGVGNKIQIQKV
-836 GNPINSFY
+836 GNPMNSFY
-844 VYQQVYDEAGK
+844 VLQQVYDEAGK

-862 DRNFDGQIT
+862 DRNHDGQIT

-877 YYKPDADVNLGL
+877 YYKPDPDVIIGL
-889 NTELSYKKWTLS
+889 NTELSYKKWTFS
-901 ASLRSSL
+901 AAFRSFL

-942 NFAQAQYK
+942 NFQQAQYK

-964 KVTLAYN
+964 KVTVAYN

-976 RVNFTAQNIFTIT
+976 RVNFTAQNVFTIS

>member
-1 MQTFACGYCIF
+1 
-12 LMQKKNNI
+12 
-20 LKRNVTLHQNNYLYK
+20 
-35 RLTLI
+35 
-40 NVMMKQVNIQ
+40 MKQVNIQ
-50 FPLRML
+50 VPLRML
-56 GLLLGLFLS
+56 GLILGLFLS
-65 VGAFAQIEVKGHVK
+65 VSAFAQIEVKGHVK
-79 DATGEPIIG
+79 DAAGEDIIG
-88 ATVRVAGTQT
+88 ATVRVEGTQT

-112 NQGADIT
+112 KEGAT
-119 ISYVGY
+119 ISVSYVGY
-125 QQATVK
+125 QTATVK
-131 AAPSLTVTL
+131 AAPFVEVTL
-140 QDDQTVLQDVVV
+140 QDDATVLQDVVV

-189 KTPGVQITTNSGAP
+189 KTPGVQIVSTSGAP
-203 GAGSTI
+203 GASSKI

-235 EISGGDVLNTINP
+235 EISGGDMLNTINP

-286 KPRVNVDMSGSF
+286 KPRINVDMSGTF

-308 GADAFR
+308 SADAFR
-314 EFFMANYGDN
+314 EFFMANYGTN

-336 KWQDEIY
+336 NWQNEIY
-343 RSAFS
+343 RNTFA

-354 VTGGYVS
+354 VSGGYVS
-361 KESTFKMPYRVS
+361 GNKVFKMPYRVS

-379 DGTLK
+379 DGNLK
-384 TTGMSRGTV
+384 TTGMSRGNF
-393 GINLTPTLLNDRLTI
+393 GFNLTPTLFDDRLTI

-417 HNSYADEGAIGAAV
+417 HNKFADEGAIGSAI
-431 QYDPLKPVDSMW
+431 QYNPLKPVDNKW
-443 MSNGAPNTMST
+443 ESNGAPNTMST
-454 LNPVAM
+454 LNPVFQ
-460 LNQQNKDSYVRR
+460 LNEQHKSSYVRR

-485 LPGLRAN
+485 LDGLRAN
-492 LNLGLDFSTTTGWNI
+492 LNLGLDISTTSGWNI
-507 SDQYSEVSYHD
+507 SDYQSEVSYHN
-518 KVQNGTGAWE
+518 KVENGTGLWE

-547 ELKEIYSRFDV
+547 ELKEINSRFDV
-558 LAGYSWQRFYN
+558 LAGYSWQHFYN
-569 KTTDKKIANDGSGQ
+569 KTTNEKKSNDGNNKYLYG
-583 EYDVSKPI
+583 DPTLFK
-591 FMTESYLVSF
+591 TESYLISF
-601 YGRLNYTL
+601 YGRLNYTFM
-609 LDRYLLTFTLRDD
+609 DRYLLTFTIRDD

-630 KWGLFPSAALAWRI
+630 KWGVFPSAALAWRI
-644 SEEPFMKNADWLSN
+644 NEENFMKNVDWLSN
-658 LKLRLGYGITGQQ
+658 LKLRLGWGITGQQ

-677 YPSIPTVHTNQGG
+677 YPSIATYHTNQHG
-690 SYYMFGNGIVV
+690 SLYMFGNNVII
-701 PITAKGY
+701 PITPKGY

-727 FARNRIN
+727 FLGNRIN
-734 GSIDVYKRKTND
+734 GSIDVYMRKTKD

-762 LLMNVGDMENKG
+762 LLTNVGDMENKG
-774 IEAALN
+774 IEGALN
-780 VVPIEKKDLRW
+780 VVPIEQKDLRW

-811 DPSYL
+811 DPSYP
-816 GVEAGDI
+816 GVEDGGI
-823 SGGVGNKIQIQQV
+823 SGGVGNKIQIQKV
-836 GNPINSFY
+836 GNPMNSFY
-844 VYQQVYDEAGK
+844 VLQQVYDETGK
-855 PLEGVYV
+855 PLEGIYV
-862 DRNFDGQIT
+862 DRNHDGQIT

-877 YYKPDADVNLGL
+877 YYKPDPDVIIGL

-901 ASLRSSL
+901 AAFRSFL

-942 NFAQAQYK
+942 NFKQAQYK

-964 KVTLAYN
+964 KITLAYN

-976 RVNFTAQNIFTIT
+976 RVNFTAQNVFTIT

>member
-1 MQTFACGYCIF
+1 
-12 LMQKKNNI
+12 
-20 LKRNVTLHQNNYLYK
+20 
-35 RLTLI
+35 
-40 NVMMKQVNIQ
+40 MKQVNIQ
-50 FPLRML
+50 IPLRML

-65 VGAFAQIEVKGHVK
+65 VGAFAQIDVKGHVK

-88 ATVRVAGTQT
+88 ATVRVDGTQT
-98 ATVSDFDGNFVLKA
+98 ATISDFDGNFALTA
-112 NQGADIT
+112 NQGANISV
-119 ISYVGY
+119 SYVGFVT
-125 QQATVK
+125 ATVK
-131 AAPSLTVTL
+131 AAPNLVITL
-140 QDDQTVLQDVVV
+140 KEDQTVLQDVVV

-159 KSDATGSVMSV
+159 KSDATGSVMTV

-189 KTPGVQITTNSGAP
+189 KTPGVQIMTNSGAP

-268 RASNGVILIT
+268 RASNGVIIIT
-278 TKKGKAGS
+278 TKKGKAGA
-286 KPRVNVDMSGSF
+286 KPHVNIDMTGSF
-298 KTVAK
+298 KTIAK

-308 GADAFR
+308 GADSFKD
-314 EFFMANYGDN
+314 FFVANYSGN
-324 ADAVAALGNANT
+324 ADAMAALGNAKT
-336 KWQDEIY
+336 DWQDKIY
-343 RSAFS
+343 RTAWT

-354 VTGGYVS
+354 VTGGYVKGS
-361 KESTFKMPYRVS
+361 DFKMPYRVS

-379 DGTLK
+379 DGILK
-384 TTGMSRGTV
+384 TTNMNRGTFGV
-393 GINLTPTLLNDRLTI
+393 NLTPTLLDDHLTI

-417 HNSYADEGAIGAAV
+417 HNSFADEGAIGSAI
-431 QYDPLKPVDSMW
+431 QYNPLKPVYNEDGNYHYWMNSGLPNSM
-443 MSNGAPNTMST
+443 AT
-454 LNPVAM
+454 LNPVAQ
-460 LNQQNKDSYVRR
+460 LEQQNKDSYVRR

-492 LNLGLDFSTTTGWNI
+492 LNLGLDYSTTTGWDI
-507 SDQYSEVSYHD
+507 TDYKSEISYHN
-518 KVQNGTGAWE
+518 KVQNGTGEWK
-528 KYTQLR
+528 KYTQMR
-534 RDQTLEFYLAYAK
+534 RDQTLEFYLAYAR
-547 ELKEIYSRFDV
+547 ELKELRSRFDI
-558 LAGYSWQRFYN
+558 LGGYSWQHFYN
-569 KTTDKKIANDGSGQ
+569 KKTERKLSNDGNNL
-583 EYDVSKPI
+583 EYAVKEPI

-601 YGRLNYTL
+601 YGRLNWTL
-609 LDRYLLTFTLRDD
+609 MDRYLLTATLRND

-630 KWGLFPSAALAWRI
+630 KWGLFPSVALAWRI
-644 SEEPFMKNADWLSN
+644 NEEAFLKDVDWLSN

-677 YPSIPTVHTNQGG
+677 YPSIPTYHTNQGG
-690 SYYMFGNGIVV
+690 SYYWFGNSAIV
-701 PITAKGY
+701 PITPKGY
-708 ASQIKW
+708 AAQIKW

-720 NIGLDFG
+720 NVGLDFG
-727 FARNRIN
+727 FLKNRIN
-734 GSIDVYKRKTND
+734 GSVDVYKRKTND
-746 LLNKVPVAS
+746 LLNEVPVAA

-762 LLMNVGDMENKG
+762 LLQNVGDMENKG
-774 IEAALN
+774 IEVAVN
-780 VVPIEKKDLRW
+780 VVPIEKKNLRW
-791 EIGFNI
+791 EIGVNF
-797 AYNKNKITRLTASD
+797 AYNKNEITRLTASD

-816 GVEAGDI
+816 GVEVGDI
-823 SGGVGNKIQIQQV
+823 NGGVGNHIQIQQV

-844 VYQQVYDEAGK
+844 VFQQVYDEAGK

-862 DRNFDGQIT
+862 DRNHDGQIT
-871 DDDRYV
+871 DNDRYV
-877 YYKPDADVNLGL
+877 YYKPDADVNIGL

-901 ASLRSSL
+901 AAFRSSL

-935 VSTAPYS
+935 VTTAPYS
-942 NFAQAQYK
+942 DFSQAQYR

-964 KVTLAYN
+964 KMTLAYN
-971 IAPWV
+971 VCDWI
-976 RVNFTAQNIFTIT
+976 RVHLTAQNVFTIT
-989 KYDGVDPEVANGID
+989 NYKGVDPEVKDGLD
-1003 NNMYP
+1003 KNMYP
-1008 RSRNFILGASFNF
+1008 RSRNFIVGASFNF

>member
-1 MQTFACGYCIF
+1 
-12 LMQKKNNI
+12 
-20 LKRNVTLHQNNYLYK
+20 
-35 RLTLI
+35 
-40 NVMMKQVNIQ
+40 MMKQVNIQ
-50 FPLRML
+50 FPMRML
-56 GLLLGLFLS
+56 GLILGLILS
-65 VGAFAQIEVKGHVK
+65 VSAFAQIDVKGHVK

-88 ATVRVAGTQT
+88 ATVRVDGTQT
-98 ATVSDFDGNFVLKA
+98 ATITDFDGNFALKA
-112 NQGADIT
+112 KQGAT
-119 ISYVGY
+119 LSISYVGY
-125 QQATVK
+125 VTTQVK
-131 AAPSLTVTL
+131 AAPNVTVVL
-140 QDDQTVLQDVVV
+140 KDDQTVLQDVVV

-203 GAGSTI
+203 GAGSKI

-278 TKKGKAGS
+278 TKKGKAGA
-286 KPRVNVDMSGSF
+286 KPRVSVDISGTF
-298 KTVAK
+298 KTVGK

-336 KWQDEIY
+336 NWQNEIY
-343 RSAFS
+343 RTAFA

-354 VTGGYVS
+354 ITGGHVA
-361 KESTFKMPYRVS
+361 KNVDFKMPYRVS

-384 TTGMSRGTV
+384 TTGMNRATV
-393 GINLTPTLLNDRLTI
+393 GFNLTPTLLKDRLTI

-431 QYDPLKPVDSMW
+431 QYNPLKEVDHKW
-443 MSNGAPNTMST
+443 MSNGAYNTMST

-460 LNQQNKDSYVRR
+460 LNEQNKDSYVRR

-485 LPGLRAN
+485 LDGLRAN
-492 LNLGLDFSTTTGWNI
+492 LNLGLDISTTTGWNATEMG
-507 SDQYSEVSYHD
+507 SEVSYHN
-518 KVQNGTGAWE
+518 KVENGTGLWE

-547 ELKEIYSRFDV
+547 ELKEIQSRFDI
-558 LAGYSWQRFYN
+558 LAGYSWQHFFN
-569 KTTDKKIANDGSGQ
+569 QTTNDKMSNDGNDTRLYG
-583 EYDVSKPI
+583 DPTLFK
-591 FMTESYLVSF
+591 TESFLVSF
-601 YGRLNYTL
+601 YGRLNYSL
-609 LDRYLLTFTLRDD
+609 MDRYLLTFTLRDD

-644 SEEPFMKNADWLSN
+644 SEEPFLKNAEWLSN

-677 YPSIPTVHTNQGG
+677 YPSIPTYHTNKAG
-690 SYYMFGNGIVV
+690 SLYMFGNNVII
-701 PITAKGY
+701 PITPKGY
-708 ASQIKW
+708 AAQIKW

-734 GSIDVYKRKTND
+734 GSIDVYQRKTKD
-746 LLNKVPVAS
+746 LLNEVPVAS

-774 IEAALN
+774 IEGALN
-780 VVPIEKKDLRW
+780 VVAIEKKDLRW
-791 EIGFNI
+791 EVGVNV

-811 DPSYL
+811 DPSYP
-816 GVEAGDI
+816 GVETGGI
-823 SGGVGNKIQIQQV
+823 SGGVGNNIQIQKV

-844 VYQQVYDEAGK
+844 VYQQVYGEDGK

-862 DRNFDGQIT
+862 DRNHDGQIT

-877 YYKPDADVNLGL
+877 YYKPDADVNIGF

-913 NNVASNTEMKADM
+913 NNIASNTEMKADM
-926 WTNNFICNR
+926 WTNSFICNR
-935 VSTAPYS
+935 VATAPYS

-950 SDYYVQNASFLKLD
+950 SDYYVQNASYLKLD

-971 IAPWV
+971 IADWV

-989 KYDGVDPEVANGID
+989 NYKGVDPEVGNGID

>member
-1 MQTFACGYCIF
+1 
-12 LMQKKNNI
+12 
-20 LKRNVTLHQNNYLYK
+20 
-35 RLTLI
+35 
-40 NVMMKQVNIQ
+40 MMKQVNIQ
-50 FPLRML
+50 IPLRML

-88 ATVRVAGTQT
+88 ATVRVDGTQT

-112 NQGADIT
+112 NQGANIT

-125 QQATVK
+125 QNATVK
-131 AAPSLTVTL
+131 AAPSVEVTL
-140 QDDQTVLQDVVV
+140 VDDETVLQDVVV

-189 KTPGVQITTNSGAP
+189 KTPGVQITTDGGAP
-203 GAGSTI
+203 GAGAKI

-235 EISGGDVLNTINP
+235 DISGGDVLNTINP

-278 TKKGKAGS
+278 TKKGKAGA
-286 KPRVNVDMSGSF
+286 KPRVNIDMSGTF

-308 GADAFR
+308 SPEAFR
-314 EFFMANYGDN
+314 DFFMANYGDN
-324 ADAVAALGNANT
+324 ADAVAALGTSST

-343 RSAFS
+343 RTAFA

-361 KESTFKMPYRVS
+361 GSKAFKMPYRVS

-393 GINLTPTLLNDRLTI
+393 GINLTPTLLDDRLTI

-417 HNSYADEGAIGAAV
+417 HNKFADEGAIGAAV
-431 QYDPLKPVDSMW
+431 QYDPLKPVDHKW
-443 MSNGAPNTMST
+443 ENNGVLNTMST

-460 LNQQNKDSYVRR
+460 LNEQHRSSYVRR

-485 LPGLRAN
+485 LDGLRAN
-492 LNLGLDFSTTTGWNI
+492 LNLGLDFSTTSGWTV
-507 SDQYSEVSYHD
+507 SDPGSEVSYHN
-518 KVQNGTGAWE
+518 KVENGTGAWE

-547 ELKEIYSRFDV
+547 ELKQIYSRFDI
-558 LAGYSWQRFYN
+558 LAGYSWQHFYN
-569 KTTDKKIANDGSGQ
+569 KTTSDKKANDGSEARLYG
-583 EYDVSKPI
+583 DPTLFK
-591 FMTESYLVSF
+591 TESYLISF

-630 KWGLFPSAALAWRI
+630 KWGVFPSAALAWRVN
-644 SEEPFMKNADWLSN
+644 EESFLKNVDWLSN
-658 LKLRLGYGITGQQ
+658 LKLRLGWGITGQQ
-671 NINQGD
+671 NIGQGD
-677 YPSIPTVHTNQGG
+677 YPSIPTYHTNQAG
-690 SYYMFGNGIVV
+690 SLYQFGNSVIT
-701 PITAKGY
+701 PITPRGY
-708 ASQIKW
+708 AAEIKW

-727 FARNRIN
+727 FANNRIN
-734 GSIDVYKRKTND
+734 GSVDVYQRKTKD
-746 LLNKVPVAS
+746 LLNEVPVAS

-774 IEAALN
+774 IEVALN
-780 VVPIEKKDLRW
+780 FVPIEKKDLHW
-791 EIGFNI
+791 EFGVNL

-816 GVEAGDI
+816 GVETGDI
-823 SGGVGNKIQIQQV
+823 SGGVGNHIQIHQV
-836 GNPINSFY
+836 GNPMSSFF
-844 VYQQVYDEAGK
+844 VFQQVYDEAGK

-862 DRNFDGQIT
+862 DRNRDGQIT
-871 DDDRYV
+871 DDDRYI
-877 YYKPDADVNLGL
+877 YYKPDADVNIGF
-889 NTELSYKKWTLS
+889 NTEVSYKKWTLS

-913 NNVASNTEMKADM
+913 NNIASNTEMKADM

-935 VSTAPYS
+935 VSTAPYT
-942 NFAQAQYK
+942 NFNQAQYR
-950 SDYYVQNASFLKLD
+950 SDYYVQNASYLKLD

-971 IAPWV
+971 ITDWV

-989 KYDGVDPEVANGID
+989 NYDGVDPEVGNGID

-1008 RSRNFILGASFNF
+1008 RPRNFIIGASFNF

>member
-1 MQTFACGYCIF
+1 
-12 LMQKKNNI
+12 
-20 LKRNVTLHQNNYLYK
+20 
-35 RLTLI
+35 
-40 NVMMKQVNIQ
+40 MMKQVNIQ
-50 FPLRML
+50 VPLRML
-56 GLLLGLFLS
+56 GLILGLFLS

-79 DATGEPIIG
+79 DAAGEDIIG
-88 ATVRVAGTQT
+88 ATIRVEGTQT

-112 NQGADIT
+112 NEGAT
-119 ISYVGY
+119 LVVSYVGY
-125 QQATVK
+125 QNATVK
-131 AAPSLTVTL
+131 AAPTVEVTL
-140 QDDQTVLQDVVV
+140 VDDETVLQDVVV
-152 IGYGTVR
+152 IGYGSVR

-189 KTPGVQITTNSGAP
+189 KTPGVQIVTNSGAP
-203 GAGSTI
+203 GAGAKI

-235 EISGGDVLNTINP
+235 EISGGDMLNTINP

-286 KPRVNVDMSGSF
+286 KPRINVDMSGTF

-308 GADAFR
+308 SADAFR
-314 EFFMANYGDN
+314 EFFMANYGTN

-336 KWQDEIY
+336 NWQDEIY
-343 RSAFS
+343 RNTFA

-354 VTGGYVS
+354 VSGGYVS
-361 KESTFKMPYRVS
+361 GNKTFKMPYRVS

-379 DGTLK
+379 DGNLK
-384 TTGMSRGTV
+384 TTGMSRTNFGF
-393 GINLTPTLLNDRLTI
+393 NLTPTLFDDRLTI

-417 HNSYADEGAIGAAV
+417 HNKFADEGAIGSAI
-431 QYDPLKPVDSMW
+431 QYNPLKSVDSKW
-443 MSNGAPNTMST
+443 ESNGAPNTMST
-454 LNPVAM
+454 LNPVFQ
-460 LNQQNKDSYVRR
+460 LNEQHKSSYVRR

-485 LPGLRAN
+485 LDGLRAN
-492 LNLGLDFSTTTGWNI
+492 LNLGLDISTTSGWNI
-507 SDQYSEVSYHD
+507 SDYQSEVSYHN
-518 KVQNGTGAWE
+518 KVENGTGLFE

-558 LAGYSWQRFYN
+558 LAGYSWQHFYN
-569 KTTDKKIANDGSGQ
+569 KTTNEKVSNDGNNTYLYG
-583 EYDVSKPI
+583 DPTLFK
-591 FMTESYLVSF
+591 TESFLISF

-609 LDRYLLTFTLRDD
+609 LDRYLLTFTIRDD

-630 KWGLFPSAALAWRI
+630 KWGVFPSAALAWRI
-644 SEEPFMKNADWLSN
+644 SEENFMKSADWLSN
-658 LKLRLGYGITGQQ
+658 LKLRLGWGITGQQ

-677 YPSIPTVHTNQGG
+677 YPSIATYHTNQHG
-690 SYYMFGNGIVV
+690 SLYMFGNNVII
-701 PITAKGY
+701 PITPKGY
-708 ASQIKW
+708 APKIKW

-727 FARNRIN
+727 FLGNRIN
-734 GSIDVYKRKTND
+734 GSIDVYQRKTKD

-762 LLMNVGDMENKG
+762 LLTNVGDMENKG
-774 IEAALN
+774 IEGALN
-780 VVPIEKKDLRW
+780 VVPIEQKDLRL

-797 AYNKNKITRLTASD
+797 TYNKNKITRLTASD
-811 DPSYL
+811 DPSYP
-816 GVEAGDI
+816 GVEDGGI
-823 SGGVGNKIQIQQV
+823 SGGVGNKIQIQKV
-836 GNPINSFY
+836 GNPMNSFY
-844 VYQQVYDEAGK
+844 VLQQVYDEAGK

-862 DRNFDGQIT
+862 DRNHDGQIT

-877 YYKPDADVNLGL
+877 YYKPDPDVIIGL
-889 NTELSYKKWTLS
+889 NTELSYKKWTFS
-901 ASLRSSL
+901 AAFRSFL

-942 NFAQAQYK
+942 NFQQAQYK

-964 KVTLAYN
+964 KVTVAYN

-976 RVNFTAQNIFTIT
+976 RVNFTAQNVFTIS

>member
-1 MQTFACGYCIF
+1 
-12 LMQKKNNI
+12 
-20 LKRNVTLHQNNYLYK
+20 
-35 RLTLI
+35 
-40 NVMMKQVNIQ
+40 MKQVNIQ
-50 FPLRML
+50 LPLRMMA
-56 GLLLGLFLS
+56 LLLGLFLS
-65 VGAFAQIEVKGHVK
+65 VGAFAQQITVKGNVK

-88 ATVRVAGTQT
+88 ATIRVAGTQT
-98 ATVSDFDGNFVLKA
+98 GVVSDFDGNFTIRA
-112 NQGADIT
+112 NQGATLTIT
-119 ISYVGY
+119 YVGY
-125 QQATVK
+125 QPAEVK
-131 AAPSLTVTL
+131 AAPNISVVMK
-140 QDDQTVLQDVVV
+140 DDSQLLKDVVV
-152 IGYGTVR
+152 IGYGTVK

-235 EISGGDVLNTINP
+235 GISGGDVLNTINP

-286 KPRVNVDMSGSF
+286 KPKVNVDITGSF

-308 GADAFR
+308 SAIAFKD
-314 EFFMANYGDN
+314 FFMENYGDN
-324 ADAVAALGNANT
+324 ADAVAALGTANT

-343 RSAFS
+343 RTAWT
-348 EEINAS
+348 EEINTS
-354 VTGGYVS
+354 VTGGLNMAEG
-361 KESTFKMPYRVS
+361 KFKMPYRVS
-373 AGFLNN
+373 VGFLNN

-384 TTGMSRGTV
+384 TSNMNRSTV
-393 GINLTPTLLNDRLTI
+393 GINLTPTLFDDRLTI

-417 HNSYADEGAIGAAV
+417 HNSFADEGAIGQAV
-431 QYDPLKPVDSMW
+431 KYNPLKPVYNEDGSYHYWMNGGLPNSM
-443 MSNGAPNTMST
+443 AL
-454 LNPVAM
+454 LNPVAQ
-460 LNQQNKDSYVRR
+460 LEQQNKDTYVRR

-485 LPGLRAN
+485 LEGLRAN
-492 LNLGLDFSTTTGWNI
+492 LNLGLDFSTSTGWNVTDYQSEI
-507 SDQYSEVSYHD
+507 SWHN
-518 KVQNGTGAWE
+518 KAQNGSGLWE

-547 ELKEIYSRFDV
+547 ELEAIKSRFDI
-558 LAGYSWQRFYN
+558 LGGYSWQRFYN
-569 KTTDKKIANDGSGQ
+569 KTTDYQVSNDGNNT
-583 EYDVSKPI
+583 EFATTPLFK
-591 FMTESYLVSF
+591 TESYLVSF

-609 LDRYLLTFTLRDD
+609 MDRYMLTATLRND

-630 KWGLFPSAALAWRI
+630 KWGLFPSVALAWRI
-644 SEEPFMKNADWLSN
+644 SEEPILKNVNWLSN
-658 LKLRLGYGITGQQ
+658 LKLRLGYGVTGQQ
-671 NINQGD
+671 NIGQGD
-677 YPSIPTVHTNQGG
+677 YPSIPTYHTNQAG
-690 SYYMFGNGIVV
+690 SYYWFGNSAII
-701 PITAKGY
+701 PITPKGY
-708 ASQIKW
+708 AAQIKW

-720 NIGLDFG
+720 NVGLDFG
-727 FARNRIN
+727 FLKNRIN
-734 GSIDVYKRKTND
+734 GSIDVYQRKTKD
-746 LLNKVPVAS
+746 LLNFVPVSA

-762 LLMNVGDMENKG
+762 LLQNVGDMENKG
-774 IEAALN
+774 IEVALN
-780 VVPIEKKDLRW
+780 FVPIEAKDLRW
-791 EIGFNI
+791 EIGFNV
-797 AYNKNKITRLTASD
+797 AYNKNEITRLTAND
-811 DPSYL
+811 DPTYP
-816 GVEAGDI
+816 GVETGGI
-823 SGGVGNKIQIQQV
+823 SGGVGNNIQIQKV

-844 VYQQVYDEAGK
+844 VFQQVYDAAGK

-862 DRNFDGQIT
+862 DRNHDGQIT

-877 YYKPDADVNLGL
+877 YYKPDADVNIGL
-889 NTELSYKKWTLS
+889 NTEVSYKKWTLS

-913 NNVASNTEMKADM
+913 NNVQSDAEMKADM
-926 WTNNFICNR
+926 WTNNFIANR
-935 VSTAPYS
+935 LSTAPFT
-942 NFAQAQYK
+942 NFSQAQYK
-950 SDYYVQNASFLKLD
+950 SDYYVQNASYLKLD

-971 IAPWV
+971 ITDWV

-989 KYDGVDPEVANGID
+989 NYDGVDPEVAGGID

>member
-1 MQTFACGYCIF
+1 
-12 LMQKKNNI
+12 
-20 LKRNVTLHQNNYLYK
+20 
-35 RLTLI
+35 
-40 NVMMKQVNIQ
+40 MKQVNIRNP
-50 FPLRML
+50 FRML
-56 GLLLGLFLS
+56 VLMLGLFLS
-65 VGAFAQIEVKGHVK
+65 VGAFAQIDVKGHVK
-79 DATGEPIIG
+79 DAQGEPVIG
-88 ATVRVAGTQT
+88 ATVRVVGTQT
-98 ATVSDFDGNFVLKA
+98 ATVTDFDGNFALKA
-112 NQGADIT
+112 DQGADIT
-119 ISYVGY
+119 VTYVGY
-125 QQATVK
+125 QEATVK
-131 AAPSLTVTL
+131 AARSLVITL
-140 QDDQTVLQDVVV
+140 KEDNAVLNEVVV
-152 IGYGTVR
+152 IGYGSVR

-203 GAGSTI
+203 GAGAKI

-235 EISGGDVLNTINP
+235 DISGGDVLNTINP

-286 KPRVNVDMSGSF
+286 KPRISVDMSGTF

-308 GADAFR
+308 GGDAFR
-314 EFFMANYGDN
+314 EFFMQNFGDN

-336 KWQDEIY
+336 NWQDEIY
-343 RSAFS
+343 HNTFA

-354 VTGGYVS
+354 VTGGYVA
-361 KESTFKMPYRVS
+361 KEGSFKMPYRIS

-379 DGTLK
+379 DGNLK
-384 TTGMSRGTV
+384 TSSMNRTTV
-393 GINLTPTLLNDRLTI
+393 GFNLTPTLLNDRLTI

-431 QYDPLKPVDSMW
+431 KYNPLKPVYNDDGSYYRW
-443 MSNGAPNTMST
+443 ESNGAPNTMAS

-460 LNQQNKDSYVRR
+460 LYEQNKDSYVRR

-485 LPGLRAN
+485 IDGLRAN
-492 LNLGLDFSTTTGWNI
+492 LNLGLDFSTTSGWNVT
-507 SDQYSEVSYHD
+507 DKGSEISYHN
-518 KVQNGTGAWE
+518 KVENGTGLWE
-528 KYTQLR
+528 KYTQTR

-547 ELKEIYSRFDV
+547 DLKNINSRFDI
-558 LAGYSWQRFYN
+558 LAGYSWQHFYN
-569 KTTDKKIANDGSGQ
+569 KTTDQKFANDGSDT
-583 EYDVSKPI
+583 EYPVSKPL
-591 FMTESYLVSF
+591 FKTESYLISF
-601 YGRLNYTL
+601 YGRLNYTFM
-609 LDRYLLTFTLRDD
+609 DRYLLTFTLRDD

-644 SEEPFMKNADWLSN
+644 NEEAFLKNVDWLSN

-671 NINQGD
+671 NIGQGD
-677 YPSIPTVHTNQGG
+677 YPSIPTYHTNQAG
-690 SYYMFGNGIVV
+690 SLYMFGNNVIV
-701 PITAKGY
+701 PISPKGY
-708 ASQIKW
+708 AAQIKW

-734 GSIDVYKRKTND
+734 GSIDIYKRKTKD
-746 LLNKVPVAS
+746 LLNKVPVAA

-774 IEAALN
+774 IEGALN

-791 EIGFNI
+791 EIGINV

-811 DPSYL
+811 DPSYP
-816 GVEAGDI
+816 GVETGGI
-823 SGGVGNKIQIQQV
+823 SGGVGNNIQIQKV

-844 VYQQVYDEAGK
+844 VFQQVYDEAGK

-862 DRNFDGQIT
+862 DRNHDGQIT

-877 YYKPDADVNLGL
+877 YYKPDADVNIGL
-889 NTELSYKKWTLS
+889 NTELNYKKWTLS
-901 ASLRSSL
+901 ASFRSSL

-913 NNVASNTEMKADM
+913 NNVASDAEMKKDM
-926 WTNNFICNR
+926 WTNNFISNR
-935 VSTAPYS
+935 LTSATYS

-976 RVNFTAQNIFTIT
+976 RVNFTAQNVFTIT
-989 KYDGVDPEVANGID
+989 NYDGVDPEVANGID

-1008 RSRNFILGASFNF
+1008 RSRNFIIGASFNF